1 MFLPFRPIIYD
12 INREQEY
19 VKNSGGILGEN
30 ELRPPSQLH
39 PLLEKTET
47 GFISEKIFET
57 VSLSSDS
64 LFQRTVSILH
74 TSYLDS
80 ASEHGFQ
87 YSQVTL
93 VKNDIFLNEYKAFYQ
108 EKKASNY
115 THEELQETY
124 GFLLFETENQAKLV
138 CQHGLCVGSSAIT
151 TLGDPAK
158 GVYISKYS
166 DYLHARPWYHG
177 KSGYVVIFNL
187 IKYYLYELS
196 GSTVTERPRQICPY
210 LIVAFQYREPKKMAA
225 PAHDHKSILELRENV
240 LISPWKGKLIIQGC
254 LLCDITLW
262 SSYGTAVPK
271 QLPHELDFK
280 YVMKVSSLKERLPE
294 AAFKKQNYM
303 EHKVCC
309 QDMCFNMYEVELSNK
324 RGEKVDKLI
333 ESIKREQLAIIK
345 CLEDR
350 EFFILLTSSAL
361 MYETGFREEQTGLH
375 GLHLFHSP
383 PPAAGLTDLKVE
395 DNISLKVV
403 PVLPALNCALLE
415 AKKSFS
421 EKGISL
427 NTLVKHNFQDLSKVN
442 KSPPLTA
449 ASQDGFKETGFS
461 GQVSSGF
468 DLTPPAEK
476 CPLQSLTQL
485 KSYFSNASG
494 YILGVSTVLGLLAE
508 RPQSPSISDGICDA
522 GFSLVMTP
530 DPEFHNSEA
539 EGRKD
544 TETGNNSED
553 VFQARQG
560 ALVPLSLA
568 PNLRVQPK
576 RKASKLP
583 MVQSKRV
590 SLYRPF
596 PKRTPARENKGPASS
611 TTLKLVKGQFP
622 QRRKRGAEVL
632 TTQFVQIPKLGRKA
646 QEAPSSKDVPVATNA
661 KRARRRATSPDT
673 PVPTAKPPMKKPPQK
688 QRVNIVKGNQNPRLR
703 KQPQPVFKCT
713 SLQQNPCPP
722 HWRHGVLTTGPIGK
736 SLSSVCSKLFMTE
749 DVLKSHHCTAYRES
763 ACRPRRSQAKGETA
777 LQLQSEISSGQDVI
791 SINTA
796 QPEHVT
802 VAPKAPTETSV
813 VGCDS
818 QALNMLA
825 DLALSAATSSTTSPE
840 PRNLSGS
847 LEPPQNSV
855 LLSKEQ
861 PLRGTSDHEYHRGVK
876 SQKGGPSP
884 KPSSDQSRL
893 SSDPTVSP
901 EEESVG
907 PGSWAPAEAQPA
919 LPKEIHESSDASQ
932 SSFVA
937 AEHSYALLLA
947 EHSKR
952 GSPALA
958 FAKTSTKGSDMGT
971 PVGKVIPFLR
981 TKMKSPLQ
989 KLSMALAFRH
999 RGRLLPTGTQDFRCS
1014 SHTVFCCDGSF
1025 KVTFTC
1031 EADYSF
1037 SLDSKYTNN
1046 PLEKTVVRALHGPW
1060 NTDLPDNVEEVKLL
1074 LHMWVALFYS
1084 RQNKVVRSSRK
1095 VVEHSNPAKYVSIN
1109 STLESFEFGEI
1120 EEPSRVERFSVD
1132 PLVEASEAPRGHAAE
1147 VSCPDADPLRPFT
1160 KPSPVRGL
1168 ELWVQNEQ
1176 KEMFATVGH
1185 QESPESQNFICS
1197 YNNEIIRGKAEQESS
1212 GKLET
1217 SNLVLP
1223 CIGNTQA
1230 NGPSIPGEDETFEP
1244 LDNTQVTS
1252 YNDTAPQTTFAKTYD
1267 EINSPSMICQKSV
1280 YSTLESKVDIFHAQ
1294 RETEADALQGLT
1306 QCSSPINKECQ
1317 PLLEGKGDMGYVMI
1331 NLEPVTLTLEKSAYM
1346 PVQTEAV
1353 NRADKPTAFNVE
1365 LTKQVSPAASLR
1377 HPVSTFEKS
1386 QMQGLGENPSLAVSG
1401 PKGTQYLHASSV
1413 RRETLAEETCSL
1425 QKGQA
1430 VAGSP
1435 SPSDNPMVMEALPL
1449 AKSPNYLLPREEM
1462 KLSQE
1467 FLLPTQNLLSISSE
1481 EIIEPSQVEVVPS
1494 SASAPLG
1501 KKDSLNCITSLRN
1514 TLCGSSEL
1522 KKDKSGLNSENISI
1536 QSFNSTFT
1544 KEAGLSVNGEEVSLK
1559 VSEEDSNLD
1568 LTLTLSPPTSPREE
1582 APTGEVEQLREAPL
1596 PCIDLQE
1603 MAEEILVPAEVPFIE
1618 NRDVNSAANTSVKP
1632 AENKEGKGDHL
1643 QTVAFILSKE
1653 TCTLEVAEE
1662 VHLASDFPFGS
1673 LIEEVSPASSPDPQ
1687 APVEE
1692 APPAQATSP
1701 CGLKQCDAL
1710 GEKSTSLSKVE
1721 SGDLAITEK
1730 ESSLVTATHP
1740 VEQDNSAQ
1748 VQQMQL
1754 SAETPLQLQNRAGR
1768 KGRFLIL
1775 PGDVTQETGQSKCGE
1790 GFSLSGKGPDCD
1802 GTVTQPAC
1810 TATYGG
1816 SLENLVSS
1824 GYPLQPMG
1832 VETCSPHPHHRVL
1845 ETSEP
1850 FSPAEIP
1857 ENKSADMF
1865 VSTATPGAVVTST
1878 QSLPE
1883 DVLSS
1888 DVKTHE
1894 CCYILVKSLRSDP
1907 VAGAEGVQTHRQ
1919 PEFPKPALP
1928 SGGAT
1933 AAHSTGPSN
1942 TGTGFPTQEVPV
1954 VRMTH
1959 LLDSEDSGAE
1969 LQGRAVDPGGASSQV
1984 LTSSPQGRQ
1993 EPTCLLQEGSP
2004 CAVWDLLRGGLLPTY
2019 LQADAH
2025 PGTAAHGESASP
2037 EPNVS
2042 FAPRSGAPPIGG
2054 VSEEQLQRLSVG
2066 EAGTG
2071 GGMGVGVLSDIYYEP
2086 LSGDSDQDSVGEYGH
2101 PRYNTEESRAS
2112 QYGHTGKREGA
2123 SKDSHDSFLSLNT
2136 SDHHD
2141 WGYASQAPGLE
2152 TSIPPRSWLG
2162 GLKKEATCV
2171 PCYVQIRDVCG
2182 VPRSYANFTVTR
2194 ELRDTP
2200 RTLHGLRRRP
2210 RGMAPCGLLSSW
2222 MDTWQRTDD
2231 LTQNTLDLEHLRFA
2245 HKLKQIVKMGA
2256 AQHSALFPSAFPK
2269 EPPSQVTTGAF
2280 PGTPMPACLGLPPAS
2295 RSRSPLVV
2303 TVVHQMPN
2311 HVDRSSSWK
2320 KRCGHGR
2327 NHLTNSDQNQTASF
2341 HLHKL
2346 KYNSTLKDSRND
2358 IAVILSEYAEFNKVM
2373 LSSRQVVQDTE
2384 PPVALGAAM
2393 PRELCVCGPQPTSY
2407 EDLVADLCS
2416 SLRVKL
2422 ERVVR
2427 EACSSNFL
2435 FYLME
2440 TEDKSFFVRTKNI
2453 LRKGGHTEIEPQ
2465 HFCQVFQREKG
2476 ALLVIIRNED
2486 IASHL
2491 HQIPSLLKLKHF
2503 PRVVFAGVDS
2513 PEDILNNTYQELFR
2527 TGGFVVSDDKLLETL
2542 TLVQLKEIV
2551 KILEKLNENGRWKWL
2566 LHYRENKKLK
2576 EDVRVDSIAH
2586 KKNLI
2591 LKSYQSANIIELLH
2605 YHQCDSRPSTKAEH
2619 LKCLVNLQVQ
2629 HIHARFAVF
2638 LTEKPVVSR
2647 EVFENSGILVTD
2659 VNDFIENIQKVAA
2672 PFRGSYWIN
2681 ALKSSRIVL
2690 IKVGDI
2696 YQEFSESTFFK
2707 QPH

>member
-1 MFLPFRPIIYD
+1 VAANTNKI
-12 INREQEY
+12 
-19 VKNSGGILGEN
+19 S
-30 ELRPPSQLH
+30 H
-39 PLLEKTET
+39 KT
-47 GFISEKIFET
+47 I
-57 VSLSSDS
+57 
-64 LFQRTVSILH
+64 
-74 TSYLDS
+74 
-80 ASEHGFQ
+80 
-87 YSQVTL
+87 
-93 VKNDIFLNEYKAFYQ
+93 
-108 EKKASNY
+108 
-115 THEELQETY
+115 
-124 GFLLFETENQAKLV
+124 
-138 CQHGLCVGSSAIT
+138 
-151 TLGDPAK
+151 
-158 GVYISKYS
+158 
-166 DYLHARPWYHG
+166 
-177 KSGYVVIFNL
+177 
-187 IKYYLYELS
+187 
-196 GSTVTERPRQICPY
+196 
-210 LIVAFQYREPKKMAA
+210 
-225 PAHDHKSILELRENV
+225 

-309 QDMCFNMYEVELSNK
+309 QDICFNMYEVELSNK

-333 ESIKREQLAIIK
+333 ESITREQLAIIK

-383 PPAAGLTDLKVE
+383 PPAAGKDLKVE

-530 DPEFHNSEA
+530 DPEFHNSET

-553 VFQARQG
+553 VSQARQG

-703 KQPQPVFKCT
+703 KQPQP
-713 SLQQNPCPP
+713 
-722 HWRHGVLTTGPIGK
+722 
-736 SLSSVCSKLFMTE
+736 
-749 DVLKSHHCTAYRES
+749 
-763 ACRPRRSQAKGETA
+763 AKGETA

-876 SQKGGPSP
+876 SQKGGLSP
-884 KPSSDQSRL
+884 KLSSDQSRL

-1280 YSTLESKVDIFHAQ
+1280 YSTLESKVDVFHAQ

-1603 MAEEILVPAEVPFIE
+1603 MAEEILVPEEVPFIE

-1632 AENKEGKGDHL
+1632 AENKEG
-1643 QTVAFILSKE
+1643 KE

-1754 SAETPLQLQNRAGR
+1754 SAETPLQLQNRAER

-1775 PGDVTQETGQSKCGE
+1775 PGDVTQETGQSKCGK

-1810 TATYGG
+1810 TVMYGG

-1919 PEFPKPALP
+1919 PELPKPALP

-1969 LQGRAVDPGGASSQV
+1969 LQGRAVDPGGASPRS
-1984 LTSSPQGRQ
+1984 
-1993 EPTCLLQEGSP
+1993 CLLQEGSP

-2037 EPNVS
+2037 EPNAS

-2054 VSEEQLQRLSVG
+2054 VSEEQLQRVSVG

-2136 SDHHD
+2136 SDHHN

-2162 GLKKEATCV
+2162 GLKKEAMCV

-2200 RTLHGLRRRP
+2200 RSLHGLRQRP

-2280 PGTPMPACLGLPPAS
+2280 PGTPMPTCLGLPPAS

-2384 PPVALGAAM
+2384 PPLALGAAM
-2393 PRELCVCGPQPTSY
+2393 PRELCVCSPQPTSY

-2513 PEDILNNTYQELFR
+2513 PEDVLNNTYQELFR

-2672 PFRGSYWIN
+2672 PFRGSYW
-2681 ALKSSRIVL
+2681 
-2690 IKVGDI
+2690 
-2696 YQEFSESTFFK
+2696 
-2707 QPH
+2707 

>member
-187 IKYYLYELS
+187 IKGKVKFVSENYTANYTSPSSGYDCHVAANTNKISHKTSHFRTFELSQYYLYELS

-309 QDMCFNMYEVELSNK
+309 QDICFNMYEVELSNK

-333 ESIKREQLAIIK
+333 ESITREQLAIIK

-622 QRRKRGAEVL
+622 QRRKR
-632 TTQFVQIPKLGRKA
+632 
-646 QEAPSSKDVPVATNA
+646 
-661 KRARRRATSPDT
+661 
-673 PVPTAKPPMKKPPQK
+673 
-688 QRVNIVKGNQNPRLR
+688 
-703 KQPQPVFKCT
+703 
-713 SLQQNPCPP
+713 
-722 HWRHGVLTTGPIGK
+722 
-736 SLSSVCSKLFMTE
+736 
-749 DVLKSHHCTAYRES
+749 
-763 ACRPRRSQAKGETA
+763 AKGETA

-1280 YSTLESKVDIFHAQ
+1280 YSTLESKVDVFHAQ

-1603 MAEEILVPAEVPFIE
+1603 MAEEILVPEEVPFIE

-1754 SAETPLQLQNRAGR
+1754 SAETPLQLQNRAER

-1775 PGDVTQETGQSKCGE
+1775 PGDVTQETGQSKCGK

-1810 TATYGG
+1810 TVMYGG

-1919 PEFPKPALP
+1919 PELPKPALP

-1969 LQGRAVDPGGASSQV
+1969 LQGRAVDPGGASPQV

-1993 EPTCLLQEGSP
+1993 EPACLLQEGSP

-2037 EPNVS
+2037 EPNAS

-2054 VSEEQLQRLSVG
+2054 VSEEQLQRVSVG

-2136 SDHHD
+2136 SDHHN

-2162 GLKKEATCV
+2162 GLKKEAMCV

-2200 RTLHGLRRRP
+2200 RSLHGLRQRP

-2280 PGTPMPACLGLPPAS
+2280 PGTPMPTCLGLPPAS

-2384 PPVALGAAM
+2384 PPLALGAAM
-2393 PRELCVCGPQPTSY
+2393 PRELCVCSPQPTSY

-2513 PEDILNNTYQELFR
+2513 PEDVLNNTYQELFR

-2672 PFRGSYWIN
+2672 PFRGSYW
-2681 ALKSSRIVL
+2681 
-2690 IKVGDI
+2690 
-2696 YQEFSESTFFK
+2696 
-2707 QPH
+2707 

>member
-187 IKYYLYELS
+187 IKGKVKFVSENYTANYTSPSSGYDCHVAANTNKISHKTSHFRTFELSQYYLYELS

-703 KQPQPVFKCT
+703 KQPQP
-713 SLQQNPCPP
+713 
-722 HWRHGVLTTGPIGK
+722 
-736 SLSSVCSKLFMTE
+736 
-749 DVLKSHHCTAYRES
+749 
-763 ACRPRRSQAKGETA
+763 AKGETA

-2672 PFRGSYWIN
+2672 PFRGSYW
-2681 ALKSSRIVL
+2681 SS
-2690 IKVGDI
+2690 
-2696 YQEFSESTFFK
+2696 QSELL
-2707 QPH
+2707 HHRYGI

>member
-1 MFLPFRPIIYD
+1 
-12 INREQEY
+12 
-19 VKNSGGILGEN
+19 
-30 ELRPPSQLH
+30 
-39 PLLEKTET
+39 
-47 GFISEKIFET
+47 
-57 VSLSSDS
+57 
-64 LFQRTVSILH
+64 
-74 TSYLDS
+74 
-80 ASEHGFQ
+80 
-87 YSQVTL
+87 
-93 VKNDIFLNEYKAFYQ
+93 
-108 EKKASNY
+108 
-115 THEELQETY
+115 
-124 GFLLFETENQAKLV
+124 
-138 CQHGLCVGSSAIT
+138 
-151 TLGDPAK
+151 
-158 GVYISKYS
+158 
-166 DYLHARPWYHG
+166 
-177 KSGYVVIFNL
+177 
-187 IKYYLYELS
+187 
-196 GSTVTERPRQICPY
+196 
-210 LIVAFQYREPKKMAA
+210 MAA

-622 QRRKRGAEVL
+622 QRRKR
-632 TTQFVQIPKLGRKA
+632 
-646 QEAPSSKDVPVATNA
+646 
-661 KRARRRATSPDT
+661 
-673 PVPTAKPPMKKPPQK
+673 
-688 QRVNIVKGNQNPRLR
+688 
-703 KQPQPVFKCT
+703 
-713 SLQQNPCPP
+713 
-722 HWRHGVLTTGPIGK
+722 
-736 SLSSVCSKLFMTE
+736 
-749 DVLKSHHCTAYRES
+749 
-763 ACRPRRSQAKGETA
+763 AKGETA

-1176 KEMFATVGH
+1176 KEIFATVGH

-1603 MAEEILVPAEVPFIE
+1603 MAEEILVPEEVPFIE

-1928 SGGAT
+1928 LGGAT

-1969 LQGRAVDPGGASSQV
+1969 LQGRAVDPGGASPQV

-2054 VSEEQLQRLSVG
+2054 VSEEQLQRVSVG

-2672 PFRGSYWIN
+2672 PFRGSYW
-2681 ALKSSRIVL
+2681 
-2690 IKVGDI
+2690 
-2696 YQEFSESTFFK
+2696 
-2707 QPH
+2707 

>member
-47 GFISEKIFET
+47 GFISKKIFET

-187 IKYYLYELS
+187 IKGKVKFVSENYTANYTSPSSGYDCHVAANTNKISHKTSHFRTFELSQYYLYELS

-333 ESIKREQLAIIK
+333 EYIKREQLAIIK

-350 EFFILLTSSAL
+350 EFFILLTSSAF
-361 MYETGFREEQTGLH
+361 MSETGFREEQTGVH

-461 GQVSSGF
+461 GQVCSGF

-622 QRRKRGAEVL
+622 QRRKR
-632 TTQFVQIPKLGRKA
+632 
-646 QEAPSSKDVPVATNA
+646 
-661 KRARRRATSPDT
+661 
-673 PVPTAKPPMKKPPQK
+673 
-688 QRVNIVKGNQNPRLR
+688 
-703 KQPQPVFKCT
+703 
-713 SLQQNPCPP
+713 
-722 HWRHGVLTTGPIGK
+722 
-736 SLSSVCSKLFMTE
+736 
-749 DVLKSHHCTAYRES
+749 
-763 ACRPRRSQAKGETA
+763 AKGETA

-840 PRNLSGS
+840 PRNLSCS

-884 KPSSDQSRL
+884 KPSSDQSRP

-901 EEESVG
+901 EEESMG

-919 LPKEIHESSDASQ
+919 LPKETHESSDASQ

-952 GSPALA
+952 GSPGLA
-958 FAKTSTKGSDMGT
+958 FAKSSTKGSDMGT

-999 RGRLLPTGTQDFRCS
+999 RGSLVPTGPQDFRCS

-1120 EEPSRVERFSVD
+1120 EEPSRVERYSVD
-1132 PLVEASEAPRGHAAE
+1132 PLLEANEAPGGHVAE
-1147 VSCPDADPLRPFT
+1147 VSCPGADPLRPFT
-1160 KPSPVRGL
+1160 KPSPMRGL

-1223 CIGNTQA
+1223 SIGNTQA

-1267 EINSPSMICQKSV
+1267 EINSPSMIRQKSV

-1413 RRETLAEETCSL
+1413 CRETLAEETCSL

-1481 EIIEPSQVEVVPS
+1481 EIIESSQVEVVPS

-1501 KKDSLNCITSLRN
+1501 KKDSLNCITSIRN
-1514 TLCGSSEL
+1514 TLYGSSEL

-1544 KEAGLSVNGEEVSLK
+1544 KEAGLSVNREVVSLK

-1568 LTLTLSPPTSPREE
+1568 LTLTLSPPMSPREE

-1603 MAEEILVPAEVPFIE
+1603 MAEEILVPEEVPFIE
-1618 NRDVNSAANTSVKP
+1618 NRDVNSAANMSVKP
-1632 AENKEGKGDHL
+1632 AENKGGKGDHL

-1790 GFSLSGKGPDCD
+1790 GFSLSGKEPDCN

-1810 TATYGG
+1810 TVTYGG
-1816 SLENLVSS
+1816 SLENLASS
-1824 GYPLQPMG
+1824 GYPLQPTG
-1832 VETCSPHPHHRVL
+1832 VETCSPHTHHHVL

-1865 VSTATPGAVVTST
+1865 ASTATPGAVVTST

-1907 VAGAEGVQTHRQ
+1907 VAGAEGVQTHRH
-1919 PEFPKPALP
+1919 PELPKPALP

-1969 LQGRAVDPGGASSQV
+1969 LQGRAVDPGGAGPQL
-1984 LTSSPQGRQ
+1984 LTTSPQGRQ
-1993 EPTCLLQEGSP
+1993 EPACVLQEGSP
-2004 CAVWDLLRGGLLPTY
+2004 CAVWDLLHGGLLPTY
-2019 LQADAH
+2019 LQADDAH
-2025 PGTAAHGESASP
+2025 PGTVAHGESASP
-2037 EPNVS
+2037 EPNAS
-2042 FAPRSGAPPIGG
+2042 FAPQSGTPSTGG
-2054 VSEEQLQRLSVG
+2054 VSEEQLQGVSAG
-2066 EAGTG
+2066 EASTG
-2071 GGMGVGVLSDIYYEP
+2071 RGMGVGVLSDIYYEP
-2086 LSGDSDQDSVGEYGH
+2086 LSGDSDQDSLGEYGH

-2141 WGYASQAPGLE
+2141 WGYASQVPGLE
-2152 TSIPPRSWLG
+2152 TSTLPRSWLG

-2222 MDTWQRTDD
+2222 VDTWQRTDD

-2256 AQHSALFPSAFPK
+2256 AQHSALFPGAFPK
-2269 EPPSQVTTGAF
+2269 QPPSQVTTGAF
-2280 PGTPMPACLGLPPAS
+2280 PGTPMPACPGLPSTS

-2393 PRELCVCGPQPTSY
+2393 THELCVCGPQPASY

-2416 SLRVKL
+2416 SLRLKL

-2427 EACSSNFL
+2427 EACSSTFL

-2465 HFCQVFQREKG
+2465 HFCQVFHREKG

-2513 PEDILNNTYQELFR
+2513 PEDVLNNTYQELFR
-2527 TGGFVVSDDKLLETL
+2527 TGGFVVSDDKLLEIL

-2672 PFRGSYWIN
+2672 PFRGSYW
-2681 ALKSSRIVL
+2681 
-2690 IKVGDI
+2690 
-2696 YQEFSESTFFK
+2696 
-2707 QPH
+2707 

>member
-19 VKNSGGILGEN
+19 VKNSEGILGEN

-187 IKYYLYELS
+187 IKGKVKFVSENYTANYTSPSSGYDCHVAANTNKISHKTSHFRTFELSQYYLYELS

-240 LISPWKGKLIIQGC
+240 LICPWKGKLIIQGC

-508 RPQSPSISDGICDA
+508 RPQSPSISDGICNA

-703 KQPQPVFKCT
+703 KQPQP
-713 SLQQNPCPP
+713 
-722 HWRHGVLTTGPIGK
+722 
-736 SLSSVCSKLFMTE
+736 
-749 DVLKSHHCTAYRES
+749 
-763 ACRPRRSQAKGETA
+763 AKGETA

-1031 EADYSF
+1031 EADYCF

-1120 EEPSRVERFSVD
+1120 EEPSRVERFSID

-1353 NRADKPTAFNVE
+1353 NRADKPTAFNME

-1603 MAEEILVPAEVPFIE
+1603 MAEEILVPEEVPFIE

-1775 PGDVTQETGQSKCGE
+1775 PGDVTQETGQSKCGK

-1810 TATYGG
+1810 TVMYGG

-1919 PEFPKPALP
+1919 PELPKPALP

-1969 LQGRAVDPGGASSQV
+1969 LQGRAVDPGGASPQV

-1993 EPTCLLQEGSP
+1993 EPACLLQEGSP

-2042 FAPRSGAPPIGG
+2042 FAPRSGAPPIGE
-2054 VSEEQLQRLSVG
+2054 VSEEQLQRVSVG

-2136 SDHHD
+2136 SDHHN

-2200 RTLHGLRRRP
+2200 RSLHGLRRRP

-2513 PEDILNNTYQELFR
+2513 PEDVLNNTYQELFR

-2672 PFRGSYWIN
+2672 PFRGSYW
-2681 ALKSSRIVL
+2681 
-2690 IKVGDI
+2690 
-2696 YQEFSESTFFK
+2696 
-2707 QPH
+2707 

>member
-47 GFISEKIFET
+47 GFISKKIFET

-187 IKYYLYELS
+187 IKGKVKFVSENYTANYTSPSSGYDCHVAANTNKISHKTSHFRTFELSQYYLYELS

-333 ESIKREQLAIIK
+333 EYIKREQLAIIK

-350 EFFILLTSSAL
+350 EFFILLTSSAF
-361 MYETGFREEQTGLH
+361 MSETGFREEQTGVH

-461 GQVSSGF
+461 GQVCSGF

-632 TTQFVQIPKLGRKA
+632 TTQFVQIPKLDRKA

-661 KRARRRATSPDT
+661 KRARKRATSPDT

-703 KQPQPVFKCT
+703 KQPQP
-713 SLQQNPCPP
+713 
-722 HWRHGVLTTGPIGK
+722 
-736 SLSSVCSKLFMTE
+736 
-749 DVLKSHHCTAYRES
+749 
-763 ACRPRRSQAKGETA
+763 AKGETA

-840 PRNLSGS
+840 PRNLSCS

-884 KPSSDQSRL
+884 KPSSDQSRP

-901 EEESVG
+901 EEESMG

-919 LPKEIHESSDASQ
+919 LPKETHESSDASQ

-952 GSPALA
+952 GSPGLA
-958 FAKTSTKGSDMGT
+958 FAKSSTKGSDMGT

-999 RGRLLPTGTQDFRCS
+999 RGSLVPTGPQDFRCS

-1120 EEPSRVERFSVD
+1120 EEPSRVERYSVD
-1132 PLVEASEAPRGHAAE
+1132 PLLEANEAPGGHVAE
-1147 VSCPDADPLRPFT
+1147 VSCPGADPLRPFT
-1160 KPSPVRGL
+1160 KPSPMRGL

-1223 CIGNTQA
+1223 SIGNTQA

-1267 EINSPSMICQKSV
+1267 EINSPSMIRQKSV

-1413 RRETLAEETCSL
+1413 CRETLAEETCSL

-1481 EIIEPSQVEVVPS
+1481 EIIESSQVEVVPS

-1501 KKDSLNCITSLRN
+1501 KKDSLNCITSIRN
-1514 TLCGSSEL
+1514 TLYGSSEL

-1544 KEAGLSVNGEEVSLK
+1544 KEAGLSVNREVVSLK

-1568 LTLTLSPPTSPREE
+1568 LTLTLSPPMSPRDE

-1603 MAEEILVPAEVPFIE
+1603 MAEEILVPEEVPFIE
-1618 NRDVNSAANTSVKP
+1618 NRDVNSAANMSVKP
-1632 AENKEGKGDHL
+1632 AENKGGKGDHL

-1790 GFSLSGKGPDCD
+1790 GFSLSGKEPDCN

-1810 TATYGG
+1810 TVTYGG
-1816 SLENLVSS
+1816 SLENLASS
-1824 GYPLQPMG
+1824 GYPLQPTG
-1832 VETCSPHPHHRVL
+1832 VETCSPHTHHHVL

-1865 VSTATPGAVVTST
+1865 ASTATPGAVVTST

-1907 VAGAEGVQTHRQ
+1907 VAGAEGVQTHRH
-1919 PEFPKPALP
+1919 PELPKPALP

-1969 LQGRAVDPGGASSQV
+1969 LQGRAVDPGGAGPQL
-1984 LTSSPQGRQ
+1984 LTTSPQGRQ
-1993 EPTCLLQEGSP
+1993 EPACVLQEGSP
-2004 CAVWDLLRGGLLPTY
+2004 CAVWDLLHGGLLPTY
-2019 LQADAH
+2019 LQADDAH
-2025 PGTAAHGESASP
+2025 PGTVAHGESASP
-2037 EPNVS
+2037 EPNAS
-2042 FAPRSGAPPIGG
+2042 FAPRSGTPSTGG
-2054 VSEEQLQRLSVG
+2054 VSEEQLQGVSAG
-2066 EAGTG
+2066 EASTG
-2071 GGMGVGVLSDIYYEP
+2071 RGMGVGVLSDIYYEP
-2086 LSGDSDQDSVGEYGH
+2086 LSGDSDQDSLGEYGH

-2141 WGYASQAPGLE
+2141 WGYASQVPGLE
-2152 TSIPPRSWLG
+2152 TSTLPRSWLG

-2222 MDTWQRTDD
+2222 VDTWQRTDD

-2256 AQHSALFPSAFPK
+2256 AQHSALFPGAFPK
-2269 EPPSQVTTGAF
+2269 QPPSQVTTGAF
-2280 PGTPMPACLGLPPAS
+2280 PGTPMPACPGLPSTS

-2311 HVDRSSSWK
+2311 HVDCSSSWK

-2393 PRELCVCGPQPTSY
+2393 PHELCVCGPQPASY

-2416 SLRVKL
+2416 SLRLKL

-2427 EACSSNFL
+2427 EACSSTFL

-2465 HFCQVFQREKG
+2465 HFCQVFHREKG

-2513 PEDILNNTYQELFR
+2513 PEDVLNNTYQELFR
-2527 TGGFVVSDDKLLETL
+2527 TGGFVVSDDKLLEIL

-2672 PFRGSYWIN
+2672 PFRGSYW
-2681 ALKSSRIVL
+2681 
-2690 IKVGDI
+2690 
-2696 YQEFSESTFFK
+2696 
-2707 QPH
+2707 

>member
-1 MFLPFRPIIYD
+1 
-12 INREQEY
+12 
-19 VKNSGGILGEN
+19 
-30 ELRPPSQLH
+30 
-39 PLLEKTET
+39 
-47 GFISEKIFET
+47 
-57 VSLSSDS
+57 
-64 LFQRTVSILH
+64 
-74 TSYLDS
+74 
-80 ASEHGFQ
+80 
-87 YSQVTL
+87 
-93 VKNDIFLNEYKAFYQ
+93 
-108 EKKASNY
+108 
-115 THEELQETY
+115 
-124 GFLLFETENQAKLV
+124 
-138 CQHGLCVGSSAIT
+138 
-151 TLGDPAK
+151 
-158 GVYISKYS
+158 
-166 DYLHARPWYHG
+166 
-177 KSGYVVIFNL
+177 
-187 IKYYLYELS
+187 
-196 GSTVTERPRQICPY
+196 
-210 LIVAFQYREPKKMAA
+210 MAA
-225 PAHDHKSILELRENV
+225 PAHDHKSILELKENV

-262 SSYGTAVPK
+262 SSYGTVVPK

-303 EHKVCC
+303 EHKGLFRCHVCC
-309 QDMCFNMYEVELSNK
+309 QDMCFSMYEVELSNK
-324 RGEKVDKLI
+324 QGEKVDKLI
-333 ESIKREQLAIIK
+333 EYIKREQLAIIK

-361 MYETGFREEQTGLH
+361 MSETGFREEQTGLH

-383 PPAAGLTDLKVE
+383 PSAAGLTDLKVE
-395 DNISLKVV
+395 DDISLKVV

-442 KSPPLTA
+442 KSPPVTA
-449 ASQDGFKETGFS
+449 ASQDGFKETSFS

-485 KSYFSNASG
+485 KSYFSDASG

-508 RPQSPSISDGICDA
+508 RPQSPCISDGICDA

-530 DPEFHNSEA
+530 DPEFRDSEA

-576 RKASKLP
+576 RKASTLP

-596 PKRTPARENKGPASS
+596 PKRTPAGENKGPAST

-632 TTQFVQIPKLGRKA
+632 TAQFVQITKLDRKP
-646 QEAPSSKDVPVATNA
+646 QEAPSSKDVPVAANA
-661 KRARRRATSPDT
+661 KRARRRAASPDT
-673 PVPTAKPPMKKPPQK
+673 PVPMAKPPMKKSPQK

-703 KQPQPVFKCT
+703 KQPQP
-713 SLQQNPCPP
+713 
-722 HWRHGVLTTGPIGK
+722 
-736 SLSSVCSKLFMTE
+736 
-749 DVLKSHHCTAYRES
+749 
-763 ACRPRRSQAKGETA
+763 AKGETA

-825 DLALSAATSSTTSPE
+825 DLALSAATSSTPSPE
-840 PRNLSGS
+840 PRNLPCS

-855 LLSKEQ
+855 PLSKEQ
-861 PLRGTSDHEYHRGVK
+861 PLCGTSDHEYHRGVK
-876 SQKGGPSP
+876 SQRGGPLP
-884 KPSSDQSRL
+884 KPFSDQSSP

-901 EEESVG
+901 EEESMG

-919 LPKEIHESSDASQ
+919 LPKETHESSDASQ

-937 AEHSYALLLA
+937 AEHSYALLLT

-952 GSPALA
+952 GSTGLA
-958 FAKTSTKGSDMGT
+958 FAKSSTRGSDIRT
-971 PVGKVIPFLR
+971 PVGKVIPFMRRNL
-981 TKMKSPLQ
+981 TSPIQ
-989 KLSMALAFRH
+989 KLSTALTFRH
-999 RGRLLPTGTQDFRCS
+999 RARLPPTGPHDFLCS

-1046 PLEKTVVRALHGPW
+1046 PLEKTVIRALHGPW

-1120 EEPSRVERFSVD
+1120 EEPSGVERYSID
-1132 PLVEASEAPRGHAAE
+1132 PLLEASEAPRAHAAE
-1147 VSCPDADPLRPFT
+1147 VSCPGADPLRPFT
-1160 KPSPVRGL
+1160 ESPVRGL

-1212 GKLET
+1212 GKVET
-1217 SNLVLP
+1217 SDLVLP
-1223 CIGNTQA
+1223 SIGSTQA

-1252 YNDTAPQTTFAKTYD
+1252 YNDTVPQTTFAKTYD

-1294 RETEADALQGLT
+1294 RETEADDLQGLT

-1317 PLLEGKGDMGYVMI
+1317 PLLEGKGDMGYMMI

-1377 HPVSTFEKS
+1377 HCVSTFEKS
-1386 QMQGLGENPSLAVSG
+1386 QMQGLGENPSLAVAG
-1401 PKGTQYLHASSV
+1401 QRGTQYLHASSV
-1413 RRETLAEETCSL
+1413 HRETLAEETCSL

-1430 VAGSP
+1430 VTGSP
-1435 SPSDNPMVMEALPL
+1435 SPSDNPMGIEALPL
-1449 AKSPNYLLPREEM
+1449 AKSSNYLLPREEM

-1494 SASAPLG
+1494 SASVPLG
-1501 KKDSLNCITSLRN
+1501 KKDSLNCIASIKN

-1522 KKDKSGLNSENISI
+1522 KKNKSGLNSEDISF

-1544 KEAGLSVNGEEVSLK
+1544 KEAGLSVNREVSLK

-1568 LTLTLSPPTSPREE
+1568 LTLTLSPPMNLREE
-1582 APTGEVEQLREAPL
+1582 APTGEVERLQEAPL
-1596 PCIDLQE
+1596 PCVDLQE
-1603 MAEEILVPAEVPFIE
+1603 MAEEILMSKGVPFIE

-1632 AENKEGKGDHL
+1632 ENKEGKGDHL

-1653 TCTLEVAEE
+1653 TCTLQVAEE

-1701 CGLKQCDAL
+1701 RGLKHCDAL
-1710 GEKSTSLSKVE
+1710 GEKSTRLCEVE
-1721 SGDLAITEK
+1721 SGDLAETEN
-1730 ESSLVTATHP
+1730 ESSLVTATHT

-1754 SAETPLQLQNRAGR
+1754 SAEIPLQLQNHAGR

-1775 PGDVTQETGQSKCGE
+1775 PGVVTEETGPSKCGE
-1790 GFSLSGKGPDCD
+1790 DFSLSGKEPDCD
-1802 GTVTQPAC
+1802 ATVTQPAC
-1810 TATYGG
+1810 GVTYGD

-1824 GYPLQPMG
+1824 GYPLQSTG

-1857 ENKSADMF
+1857 ENRSSADMF

-1907 VAGAEGVQTHRQ
+1907 VAGAEGAQTHGH
-1919 PEFPKPALP
+1919 PELPKPALP

-1933 AAHSTGPSN
+1933 TAHSTGPSD

-1959 LLDSEDSGAE
+1959 LLDSEDSEAE
-1969 LQGRAVDPGGASSQV
+1969 LQGRAVDPGGAGPQ
-1984 LTSSPQGRQ
+1984 LLATSPQGRQ
-1993 EPTCLLQEGSP
+1993 ESACLLQEGSP

-2025 PGTAAHGESASP
+2025 PGTAAHGENASP
-2037 EPNVS
+2037 EPSVS
-2042 FAPRSGAPPIGG
+2042 FAPRSGAPPVGG
-2054 VSEEQLQRLSVG
+2054 VSEEQLQGVSAG

-2071 GGMGVGVLSDIYYEP
+2071 RGMGVGVISDIYYEP
-2086 LSGDSDQDSVGEYGH
+2086 LSGDSDQDSLGEYRH

-2112 QYGHTGKREGA
+2112 QCGHTGKREGA
-2123 SKDSHDSFLSLNT
+2123 SKDSYNSFLSLNT
-2136 SDHHD
+2136 SDDHN
-2141 WGYASQAPGLE
+2141 WGYASQVPGLE
-2152 TSIPPRSWLG
+2152 TSVPPRSWLG

-2171 PCYVQIRDVCG
+2171 PSYVQIRDVRG

-2194 ELRDTP
+2194 DLRDTP
-2200 RTLHGLRRRP
+2200 RTLQGLRRRP
-2210 RGMAPCGLLSSW
+2210 SSTAPCGLLSSW
-2222 MDTWQRTDD
+2222 VDTWQGTDD

-2245 HKLKQIVKMGA
+2245 HKLKQIVKMEA
-2256 AQHSALFPSAFPK
+2256 ARHSALLPGAFPK
-2269 EPPSQVTTGAF
+2269 EPPPQVTTGAF
-2280 PGTPMPACLGLPPAS
+2280 PGTPMATCPGLPPTS

-2320 KRCGHGR
+2320 KGCGHGR

-2393 PRELCVCGPQPTSY
+2393 PSELCVCSPQPASY

-2427 EACSSNFL
+2427 EACSSTFL
-2435 FYLME
+2435 FHLVE

-2465 HFCQVFQREKG
+2465 HFCQVFHREKG

-2503 PRVVFAGVDS
+2503 PRVIFAGVDS
-2513 PEDILNNTYQELFR
+2513 PEDVLNDTYQELFR

-2551 KILEKLNENGRWKWL
+2551 KILEKLNGNGRWKWL

-2629 HIHARFAVF
+2629 YIYARFAVF

-2672 PFRGSYWIN
+2672 PFQGSYW
-2681 ALKSSRIVL
+2681 
-2690 IKVGDI
+2690 
-2696 YQEFSESTFFK
+2696 
-2707 QPH
+2707 

>member
-1 MFLPFRPIIYD
+1 MRRKL
-12 INREQEY
+12 
-19 VKNSGGILGEN
+19 NSEV
-30 ELRPPSQLH
+30 RSARAAAAQR
-39 PLLEKTET
+39 TV
-47 GFISEKIFET
+47 FET

-1176 KEMFATVGH
+1176 KEIFATVGH

-1603 MAEEILVPAEVPFIE
+1603 MAEEILVPEEVPFIE

-1928 SGGAT
+1928 LGGAT

-1969 LQGRAVDPGGASSQV
+1969 LQGRAVDPGGASPQV

-2054 VSEEQLQRLSVG
+2054 VSEEQLQRVSVG

-2672 PFRGSYWIN
+2672 PFRGSYW
-2681 ALKSSRIVL
+2681 
-2690 IKVGDI
+2690 
-2696 YQEFSESTFFK
+2696 
-2707 QPH
+2707 

>member
-47 GFISEKIFET
+47 GFISKKIFET

-187 IKYYLYELS
+187 IKGKVKFVSENYTANYTSPSSGYDCHVAANTNKISHKTSHFRTFELSQYYLYELS

-333 ESIKREQLAIIK
+333 EYIKREQLAIIK

-350 EFFILLTSSAL
+350 EFFILLTSSAF
-361 MYETGFREEQTGLH
+361 MSETGFREEQTGVH

-461 GQVSSGF
+461 GQVCSGF

-622 QRRKRGAEVL
+622 QRRKR
-632 TTQFVQIPKLGRKA
+632 
-646 QEAPSSKDVPVATNA
+646 
-661 KRARRRATSPDT
+661 
-673 PVPTAKPPMKKPPQK
+673 
-688 QRVNIVKGNQNPRLR
+688 
-703 KQPQPVFKCT
+703 
-713 SLQQNPCPP
+713 
-722 HWRHGVLTTGPIGK
+722 
-736 SLSSVCSKLFMTE
+736 
-749 DVLKSHHCTAYRES
+749 
-763 ACRPRRSQAKGETA
+763 AKGETA

-840 PRNLSGS
+840 PRNLSCS

-884 KPSSDQSRL
+884 KPSSDQSRP

-901 EEESVG
+901 EEESMG

-919 LPKEIHESSDASQ
+919 LPKETHESSDASQ

-952 GSPALA
+952 GSPGLA
-958 FAKTSTKGSDMGT
+958 FAKSSTKGSDMGT

-999 RGRLLPTGTQDFRCS
+999 RGSLVPTGPQDFRCS

-1120 EEPSRVERFSVD
+1120 EEPSRVERYSVD
-1132 PLVEASEAPRGHAAE
+1132 PLLEANEAPGGHVAE
-1147 VSCPDADPLRPFT
+1147 VSCPGADPLRPFT
-1160 KPSPVRGL
+1160 KPSPMRGL

-1223 CIGNTQA
+1223 SIGNTQA

-1267 EINSPSMICQKSV
+1267 EINSPSMIRQKSV

-1413 RRETLAEETCSL
+1413 CRETLAEETCSL

-1481 EIIEPSQVEVVPS
+1481 EIIESSQVEVVPS

-1501 KKDSLNCITSLRN
+1501 KKDSLNCITSIRN
-1514 TLCGSSEL
+1514 TLYGSSEL

-1544 KEAGLSVNGEEVSLK
+1544 KEAGLSVNREVVSLK

-1568 LTLTLSPPTSPREE
+1568 LTLTLSPPMSPRDE

-1603 MAEEILVPAEVPFIE
+1603 MAEEILVPEEVPFIE
-1618 NRDVNSAANTSVKP
+1618 NRDVNSAANMSVKP
-1632 AENKEGKGDHL
+1632 AENKGGKGDHL

-1790 GFSLSGKGPDCD
+1790 GFSLSGKEPDCN

-1810 TATYGG
+1810 TVTYGG
-1816 SLENLVSS
+1816 SLENLASS
-1824 GYPLQPMG
+1824 GYPLQPTG
-1832 VETCSPHPHHRVL
+1832 VETCSPHTHHHVL

-1865 VSTATPGAVVTST
+1865 ASTATPGAVVTST

-1907 VAGAEGVQTHRQ
+1907 VAGAEGVQTHRH
-1919 PEFPKPALP
+1919 PELPKPALP

-1969 LQGRAVDPGGASSQV
+1969 LQGRAVDPGGAGPQL
-1984 LTSSPQGRQ
+1984 LTTSPQGRQ
-1993 EPTCLLQEGSP
+1993 EPACVLQEGSP
-2004 CAVWDLLRGGLLPTY
+2004 CAVWDLLHGGLLPTY
-2019 LQADAH
+2019 LQADDAH
-2025 PGTAAHGESASP
+2025 PGTVAHGESASP
-2037 EPNVS
+2037 EPNAS
-2042 FAPRSGAPPIGG
+2042 FAPRSGTPSTGG
-2054 VSEEQLQRLSVG
+2054 VSEEQLQGVSAG
-2066 EAGTG
+2066 EASTG
-2071 GGMGVGVLSDIYYEP
+2071 RGMGVGVLSDIYYEP
-2086 LSGDSDQDSVGEYGH
+2086 LSGDSDQDSLGEYGH

-2141 WGYASQAPGLE
+2141 WGYASQVPGLE
-2152 TSIPPRSWLG
+2152 TSTLPRSWLG

-2222 MDTWQRTDD
+2222 VDTWQRTDD

-2256 AQHSALFPSAFPK
+2256 AQHSALFPGAFPK
-2269 EPPSQVTTGAF
+2269 QPPSQVTTGAF
-2280 PGTPMPACLGLPPAS
+2280 PGTPMPACPGLPSTS

-2311 HVDRSSSWK
+2311 HVDCSSSWK

-2393 PRELCVCGPQPTSY
+2393 PHELCVCGPQPASY

-2416 SLRVKL
+2416 SLRLKL

-2427 EACSSNFL
+2427 EACSSTFL

-2465 HFCQVFQREKG
+2465 HFCQVFHREKG

-2513 PEDILNNTYQELFR
+2513 PEDVLNNTYQELFR
-2527 TGGFVVSDDKLLETL
+2527 TGGFVVSDDKLLEIL

-2672 PFRGSYWIN
+2672 PFRGSYW
-2681 ALKSSRIVL
+2681 
-2690 IKVGDI
+2690 
-2696 YQEFSESTFFK
+2696 
-2707 QPH
+2707 

>member
-87 YSQVTL
+87 YSEVTL

-187 IKYYLYELS
+187 IKGKVKFVSENYTANYTSPSSGYDCHVAANINKISHKTSHFRTFELSQYYLYELS
-196 GSTVTERPRQICPY
+196 GSTITERPRQICPY

-225 PAHDHKSILELRENV
+225 PAHDHKSILELKENV

-262 SSYGTAVPK
+262 SSYGTVVPK

-309 QDMCFNMYEVELSNK
+309 QDMCFSMYEVELSNK
-324 RGEKVDKLI
+324 QGEKVDKLI
-333 ESIKREQLAIIK
+333 EYIKREQLAIIK

-361 MYETGFREEQTGLH
+361 MSETGFREEQTGLH

-383 PPAAGLTDLKVE
+383 PSAAGLTDLKVE
-395 DNISLKVV
+395 DDISLKVV

-442 KSPPLTA
+442 KSPPVTA
-449 ASQDGFKETGFS
+449 ASQDGFKETSFS

-485 KSYFSNASG
+485 KSYFSDASG

-508 RPQSPSISDGICDA
+508 RPQSPCISDGICDA

-530 DPEFHNSEA
+530 DPEFRDSEA

-576 RKASKLP
+576 RKASTLP

-596 PKRTPARENKGPASS
+596 PKRTPAGENKGPAST

-622 QRRKRGAEVL
+622 QRRKR
-632 TTQFVQIPKLGRKA
+632 
-646 QEAPSSKDVPVATNA
+646 
-661 KRARRRATSPDT
+661 
-673 PVPTAKPPMKKPPQK
+673 
-688 QRVNIVKGNQNPRLR
+688 
-703 KQPQPVFKCT
+703 
-713 SLQQNPCPP
+713 
-722 HWRHGVLTTGPIGK
+722 
-736 SLSSVCSKLFMTE
+736 
-749 DVLKSHHCTAYRES
+749 
-763 ACRPRRSQAKGETA
+763 AKGETA

-825 DLALSAATSSTTSPE
+825 DLALSAATSSTPSPE
-840 PRNLSGS
+840 PRNLPCS

-855 LLSKEQ
+855 PLSKEQ
-861 PLRGTSDHEYHRGVK
+861 PLCGTSDHEYHRGVK
-876 SQKGGPSP
+876 SQRGGPLP
-884 KPSSDQSRL
+884 KPFSDQSSP

-901 EEESVG
+901 EEESMG

-919 LPKEIHESSDASQ
+919 LPKETHESSDASQ

-937 AEHSYALLLA
+937 AEHSYALLLT

-952 GSPALA
+952 GSTGLA
-958 FAKTSTKGSDMGT
+958 FAKSSTRGSDIRT
-971 PVGKVIPFLR
+971 PVGKVIPFMRRNL
-981 TKMKSPLQ
+981 TSPIQ
-989 KLSMALAFRH
+989 KLSTALTFRH
-999 RGRLLPTGTQDFRCS
+999 RARLPPTGPHDFLCS

-1046 PLEKTVVRALHGPW
+1046 PLEKTVIRALHGPW

-1120 EEPSRVERFSVD
+1120 EEPSGVERYSID
-1132 PLVEASEAPRGHAAE
+1132 PLLEASEAPRAHAAE
-1147 VSCPDADPLRPFT
+1147 VSCPGADPLRPFT
-1160 KPSPVRGL
+1160 ESPVRGL

-1212 GKLET
+1212 GKVET
-1217 SNLVLP
+1217 SDLVLP
-1223 CIGNTQA
+1223 SIGSTQA

-1252 YNDTAPQTTFAKTYD
+1252 YNDTVPQTTFAKTYD

-1294 RETEADALQGLT
+1294 RETEADDLQGLT

-1317 PLLEGKGDMGYVMI
+1317 PLLEGKGDMGYMMI

-1377 HPVSTFEKS
+1377 HCVSTFEKS
-1386 QMQGLGENPSLAVSG
+1386 QMQGLGENPSLAVAG
-1401 PKGTQYLHASSV
+1401 QRGTQYLHASSV
-1413 RRETLAEETCSL
+1413 HRETLAEETCSL

-1430 VAGSP
+1430 VTGSP
-1435 SPSDNPMVMEALPL
+1435 SPSDNPMGIEALPL
-1449 AKSPNYLLPREEM
+1449 AKSSNYLLPREEM

-1494 SASAPLG
+1494 SASVPLG
-1501 KKDSLNCITSLRN
+1501 KKDSLNCIASIKN

-1522 KKDKSGLNSENISI
+1522 KKNKSGLNSEDISF

-1544 KEAGLSVNGEEVSLK
+1544 KEAGLSVNREVSLK

-1568 LTLTLSPPTSPREE
+1568 LTLTLSPPMNLREE
-1582 APTGEVEQLREAPL
+1582 APTGEVERLQEAPL
-1596 PCIDLQE
+1596 PCVDLQE
-1603 MAEEILVPAEVPFIE
+1603 MAEEILMSKGVPFIE

-1632 AENKEGKGDHL
+1632 ENKEGKGDHL

-1653 TCTLEVAEE
+1653 TCTLQVAEE

-1701 CGLKQCDAL
+1701 RGLKHCDAL
-1710 GEKSTSLSKVE
+1710 GEKSTRLCEVE
-1721 SGDLAITEK
+1721 SGDLAETEN
-1730 ESSLVTATHP
+1730 ESSLVTATHT

-1754 SAETPLQLQNRAGR
+1754 SAEIPLQLQNHAGR

-1775 PGDVTQETGQSKCGE
+1775 PGVVTEETGPSKCGE
-1790 GFSLSGKGPDCD
+1790 DFSLSGKEPDCD
-1802 GTVTQPAC
+1802 ATVTQPAC
-1810 TATYGG
+1810 GVTYGD

-1824 GYPLQPMG
+1824 GYPLQSTG

-1857 ENKSADMF
+1857 ENRSSADMF

-1907 VAGAEGVQTHRQ
+1907 VAGAEGAQTHGH
-1919 PEFPKPALP
+1919 PELPKPALP

-1933 AAHSTGPSN
+1933 TAHSTGPSD

-1959 LLDSEDSGAE
+1959 LLDSEDSEAE
-1969 LQGRAVDPGGASSQV
+1969 LQGRAVDPGGAGPQ
-1984 LTSSPQGRQ
+1984 LLATSPQGRQ
-1993 EPTCLLQEGSP
+1993 ESACLLQEGSP

-2025 PGTAAHGESASP
+2025 PGTAAHGENASP
-2037 EPNVS
+2037 EPSVS
-2042 FAPRSGAPPIGG
+2042 FAPRSGAPPVGG
-2054 VSEEQLQRLSVG
+2054 VSEEQLQGVSAG

-2071 GGMGVGVLSDIYYEP
+2071 RGMGVGVISDIYYEP
-2086 LSGDSDQDSVGEYGH
+2086 LSGDSDQDSLGEYRH

-2112 QYGHTGKREGA
+2112 QCGHTGKREGA
-2123 SKDSHDSFLSLNT
+2123 SKDSYNSFLSLNT
-2136 SDHHD
+2136 SDDHN
-2141 WGYASQAPGLE
+2141 WGYASQVPGLE
-2152 TSIPPRSWLG
+2152 TSVPPRSWLG

-2171 PCYVQIRDVCG
+2171 PSYVQIRDVRG

-2194 ELRDTP
+2194 DLRDTP
-2200 RTLHGLRRRP
+2200 RTLQGLRRRP
-2210 RGMAPCGLLSSW
+2210 SSTAPCGLLSSW
-2222 MDTWQRTDD
+2222 VDTWQGTDD

-2245 HKLKQIVKMGA
+2245 HKLKQIVKMEA
-2256 AQHSALFPSAFPK
+2256 ARHSALLPGAFPK
-2269 EPPSQVTTGAF
+2269 EPPPQVTTGAF
-2280 PGTPMPACLGLPPAS
+2280 PGTPMATCPGLPPTS

-2320 KRCGHGR
+2320 KGCGHGR

-2393 PRELCVCGPQPTSY
+2393 PSELCVCSPQPASY

-2427 EACSSNFL
+2427 EACSSTFL
-2435 FYLME
+2435 FHLVE

-2465 HFCQVFQREKG
+2465 HFCQVFHREKG

-2503 PRVVFAGVDS
+2503 PRVIFAGVDS
-2513 PEDILNNTYQELFR
+2513 PEDVLNDTYQELFR

-2551 KILEKLNENGRWKWL
+2551 KILEKLNGNGRWKWL

-2629 HIHARFAVF
+2629 YIYARFAVF

-2672 PFRGSYWIN
+2672 PFQGSYW
-2681 ALKSSRIVL
+2681 
-2690 IKVGDI
+2690 
-2696 YQEFSESTFFK
+2696 
-2707 QPH
+2707 

>member
-12 INREQEY
+12 INREQEC

-93 VKNDIFLNEYKAFYQ
+93 VKNDIFLNEYKTFYQ
-108 EKKASNY
+108 EKKANNY

-124 GFLLFETENQAKLV
+124 GFLLFETESQAKLV

-177 KSGYVVIFNL
+177 KSGYVVIFNI
-187 IKYYLYELS
+187 IKGKVKFVPENYTANYTSPSSGYDCHVAANINKISHKTSHFRTFELSQYYLYELS
-196 GSTVTERPRQICPY
+196 GSTVTARPRQICPY

-262 SSYGTAVPK
+262 SSYGTVVPK

-303 EHKVCC
+303 EHKVCF

-324 RGEKVDKLI
+324 QGEKVDKLI
-333 ESIKREQLAIIK
+333 EYIKREQLAIIK

-350 EFFILLTSSAL
+350 EFFILLISSAL
-361 MYETGFREEQTGLH
+361 MSETGFGEEQTGLH

-383 PPAAGLTDLKVE
+383 PSATGLTDLKVE
-395 DNISLKVV
+395 DDISLKVV

-415 AKKSFS
+415 AKKSLS
-421 EKGISL
+421 GKGISL

-442 KSPPLTA
+442 KSSPLTA

-461 GQVSSGF
+461 GQVSSAF

-476 CPLQSLTQL
+476 FPLQSLTQL
-485 KSYFSNASG
+485 KSYFSDASG
-494 YILGVSTVLGLLAE
+494 YILGVSTVLSLLAE
-508 RPQSPSISDGICDA
+508 RPQSPCISDGICNT

-530 DPEFHNSEA
+530 HPEFHDSEA

-553 VFQARQG
+553 VSQARQG

-576 RKASKLP
+576 RKASTLP

-590 SLYRPF
+590 NLYRPF
-596 PKRTPARENKGPASS
+596 PKRTPAGGNKGPAST

-622 QRRKRGAEVL
+622 QRRKR
-632 TTQFVQIPKLGRKA
+632 
-646 QEAPSSKDVPVATNA
+646 
-661 KRARRRATSPDT
+661 AR
-673 PVPTAKPPMKKPPQK
+673 
-688 QRVNIVKGNQNPRLR
+688 
-703 KQPQPVFKCT
+703 
-713 SLQQNPCPP
+713 
-722 HWRHGVLTTGPIGK
+722 
-736 SLSSVCSKLFMTE
+736 
-749 DVLKSHHCTAYRES
+749 
-763 ACRPRRSQAKGETA
+763 GETA

-825 DLALSAATSSTTSPE
+825 DLALSAATSSTPSPE
-840 PRNLSGS
+840 PRNLPCS
-847 LEPPQNSV
+847 LELPQNSV
-855 LLSKEQ
+855 PLSKEQ
-861 PLRGTSDHEYHRGVK
+861 LLRGTSDHEYHRGVK
-876 SQKGGPSP
+876 SQKGGPLAR
-884 KPSSDQSRL
+884 PSSDQSNL
-893 SSDPTVSP
+893 SSDPMVSP
-901 EEESVG
+901 EEESLG
-907 PGSWAPAEAQPA
+907 PGSWTPAEAQPA
-919 LPKEIHESSDASQ
+919 LPKETHESSDASQ
-932 SSFVA
+932 TSFVA

-952 GSPALA
+952 GGPGLA
-958 FAKTSTKGSDMGT
+958 FAKSSTKGSDMGT
-971 PVGKVIPFLR
+971 PVGKVTPLLR
-981 TKMKSPLQ
+981 PKMTSPLQ

-999 RGRLLPTGTQDFRCS
+999 RSRLLPTGPQDFCCS

-1120 EEPSRVERFSVD
+1120 EEPSRVESCSVD
-1132 PLVEASEAPRGHAAE
+1132 PLLEASEAPRGCAAE
-1147 VSCPDADPLRPFT
+1147 VSCPGSNPVRPFT
-1160 KPSPVRGL
+1160 KPPPVRGL

-1217 SNLVLP
+1217 SNLVP
-1223 CIGNTQA
+1223 PSIGSSQA
-1230 NGPSIPGEDETFEP
+1230 NGPSVPGEDKTFEP

-1267 EINSPSMICQKSV
+1267 EISSPSMICQKSV

-1294 RETEADALQGLT
+1294 RETEADALQGLI

-1317 PLLEGKGDMGYVMI
+1317 PLLEGKGDTGYVMI
-1331 NLEPVTLTLEKSAYM
+1331 NLEPVTLTLEKSAYV

-1386 QMQGLGENPSLAVSG
+1386 QMQGLGDNSSLVVSG
-1401 PKGTQYLHASSV
+1401 QKGTQYLHASSV
-1413 RRETLAEETCSL
+1413 CRETLAEKTCSL

-1430 VAGSP
+1430 MAGSL
-1435 SPSDNPMVMEALPL
+1435 SPSNSPMVTEALPL
-1449 AKSPNYLLPREEM
+1449 AKSSNYSLPREEM

-1481 EIIEPSQVEVVPS
+1481 EIIEPSQVEVVPL

-1501 KKDSLNCITSLRN
+1501 KKDSLNYIASIKN

-1522 KKDKSGLNSENISI
+1522 KDKSGLNSENTSF

-1544 KEAGLSVNGEEVSLK
+1544 KEAGLSVNREEVSLK

-1568 LTLTLSPPTSPREE
+1568 LTLTLPPPMSPREE
-1582 APTGEVEQLREAPL
+1582 APIGEVEQLQEAPL
-1596 PCIDLQE
+1596 PHIGLQE
-1603 MAEEILVPAEVPFIE
+1603 MAEEIFVPEEVPFIE
-1618 NRDVNSAANTSVKP
+1618 NRDMNSAANTCVKP
-1632 AENKEGKGDHL
+1632 AENKEGKGGDL

-1662 VHLASDFPFGS
+1662 VHLASDFPFSS

-1687 APVEE
+1687 ATVEE

-1701 CGLKQCDAL
+1701 RGLKHCDAL
-1710 GEKSTSLSKVE
+1710 SEKSTWLSKVE
-1721 SGDLAITEK
+1721 SGDLAVTEK
-1730 ESSLVTATHP
+1730 ESSLVAATCP

-1748 VQQMQL
+1748 VQQMQF
-1754 SAETPLQLQNRAGR
+1754 SAEMPLRLQNHAGK

-1775 PGDVTQETGQSKCGE
+1775 PGDITQETGRSKCGE
-1790 GFSLSGKGPDCD
+1790 GFSLSGKRPDCD
-1802 GTVTQPAC
+1802 AMVTQPAC
-1810 TATYGG
+1810 TVTYGG

-1824 GYPLQPMG
+1824 GHPPQPTG

-1850 FSPAEIP
+1850 FSPAETP
-1857 ENKSADMF
+1857 ENKSSADMY

-1883 DVLSS
+1883 DILSS

-1894 CCYILVKSLRSDP
+1894 CCYILVKSLLSDP
-1907 VAGAEGVQTHRQ
+1907 VAGAEGAQTHGH
-1919 PEFPKPALP
+1919 PELPKPTPPL
-1928 SGGAT
+1928 GGPTT
-1933 AAHSTGPSN
+1933 AYSAGPSN
-1942 TGTGFPTQEVPV
+1942 TGTGLPTQEAPV

-1959 LLDSEDSGAE
+1959 LLDSEDSGVE
-1969 LQGRAVDPGGASSQV
+1969 LQGRAVDPGGAGPQ
-1984 LTSSPQGRQ
+1984 LLATSPQGRQ
-1993 EPTCLLQEGSP
+1993 EPACLLQEESP
-2004 CAVWDLLRGGLLPTY
+2004 CAAWDLLRGGLLPTY

-2025 PGTAAHGESASP
+2025 PGTAACGESAGP
-2037 EPNVS
+2037 ETPAS
-2042 FAPRSGAPPIGG
+2042 FAPRSGVPPTGG
-2054 VSEEQLQRLSVG
+2054 VSEEQLQGGSVG

-2071 GGMGVGVLSDIYYEP
+2071 RGMGVGVLSDIYYEP
-2086 LSGDSDQDSVGEYGH
+2086 LSGDSGQDSLGKYGH
-2101 PRYNTEESRAS
+2101 PRYNTEESCAS

-2123 SKDSHDSFLSLNT
+2123 SKDSYDSFLSLNT
-2136 SDHHD
+2136 SDHN
-2141 WGYASQAPGLE
+2141 WGYASQVPGLK
-2152 TSIPPRSWLG
+2152 TNIPPRSRLG

-2171 PCYVQIRDVCG
+2171 PRYVQIRDVCG

-2194 ELRDTP
+2194 KLRDTP
-2200 RTLHGLRRRP
+2200 RTLHSLRRRP
-2210 RGMAPCGLLSSW
+2210 TGTAPCGLLSSW
-2222 MDTWQRTDD
+2222 ADAWQGTD

-2245 HKLKQIVKMGA
+2245 HKLKQIMKMGA
-2256 AQHSALFPSAFPK
+2256 ARHSALLPGAFPK
-2269 EPPSQVTTGAF
+2269 DPPAQVTTGAF
-2280 PGTPMPACLGLPPAS
+2280 PGTPMPTCPGLPPTS

-2303 TVVHQMPN
+2303 TIVHQMPN
-2311 HVDRSSSWK
+2311 HVDCPSWK
-2320 KRCGHGR
+2320 KRCGHSR
-2327 NHLTNSDQNQTASF
+2327 NHLTNSDRNQTASF

-2373 LSSRQVVQDTE
+2373 LGSRQVVQDTE
-2384 PPVALGAAM
+2384 PPVALGAAV
-2393 PRELCVCGPQPTSY
+2393 PRELCVCGPQPASY

-2427 EACSSNFL
+2427 EAFSSTFL
-2435 FYLME
+2435 FHLVE

-2476 ALLVIIRNED
+2476 VLLVIIRNED

-2513 PEDILNNTYQELFR
+2513 PEDVLNDTYQELLR

-2551 KILEKLNENGRWKWL
+2551 KILEKLNGNGRWKWL

-2672 PFRGSYWIN
+2672 PFRSSYW
-2681 ALKSSRIVL
+2681 
-2690 IKVGDI
+2690 
-2696 YQEFSESTFFK
+2696 
-2707 QPH
+2707 

>member
-87 YSQVTL
+87 YSEVTL

-225 PAHDHKSILELRENV
+225 PAHDHKSILELKENV

-262 SSYGTAVPK
+262 SSYGTVVPK

-303 EHKVCC
+303 EHKGLFRCHVCC
-309 QDMCFNMYEVELSNK
+309 QDMCFSMYEVELSNK
-324 RGEKVDKLI
+324 QGEKVDKLI
-333 ESIKREQLAIIK
+333 EYIKREQLAIIK

-361 MYETGFREEQTGLH
+361 MSETGFREEQTGLH

-383 PPAAGLTDLKVE
+383 PSAAGRTDLKVE
-395 DNISLKVV
+395 DDISLKVV
-403 PVLPALNCALLE
+403 SVLPALNCALLE

-442 KSPPLTA
+442 KSPPVTA

-485 KSYFSNASG
+485 KSYFSDASG

-508 RPQSPSISDGICDA
+508 RPQSPCISDGICDA

-530 DPEFHNSEA
+530 DPEFRDSEA

-576 RKASKLP
+576 RKASTLP

-596 PKRTPARENKGPASS
+596 PKRTPAGENKGPAST

-632 TTQFVQIPKLGRKA
+632 TAQFVQITKLDRKP

-661 KRARRRATSPDT
+661 KRARRRAASPDT
-673 PVPTAKPPMKKPPQK
+673 PVPTAKPPMKKSPQK

-713 SLQQNPCPP
+713 SLQRNPCPP
-722 HWRHGVLTTGPIGK
+722 RWRHGVLTTGPIGK

-763 ACRPRRSQAKGETA
+763 ACRPRQSQAKGETA

-791 SINTA
+791 SINTT

-825 DLALSAATSSTTSPE
+825 DLALSAATSSTPSPE
-840 PRNLSGS
+840 PRNLPCS

-855 LLSKEQ
+855 PLSKEQ
-861 PLRGTSDHEYHRGVK
+861 PLCGTSDHEYHRGVK
-876 SQKGGPSP
+876 SQRGGPLH
-884 KPSSDQSRL
+884 KPSSDQSSP

-901 EEESVG
+901 EEESMG

-919 LPKEIHESSDASQ
+919 LPKETHESSDASQ

-937 AEHSYALLLA
+937 AEHSYALLLV

-952 GSPALA
+952 GSPGLA
-958 FAKTSTKGSDMGT
+958 FAKSSTKGSDIGT

-981 TKMKSPLQ
+981 QNLTSPLQ

-999 RGRLLPTGTQDFRCS
+999 RAGLLSTGPHDFRCS

-1025 KVTFTC
+1025 KVMFTC

-1109 STLESFEFGEI
+1109 STLEPFECEI
-1120 EEPSRVERFSVD
+1120 EEPSGVERYSVD
-1132 PLVEASEAPRGHAAE
+1132 PLLEASEAPRAHAAE
-1147 VSCPDADPLRPFT
+1147 VSCPGADPLRPFT
-1160 KPSPVRGL
+1160 KSPPVRGL

-1185 QESPESQNFICS
+1185 QESPESQNFIC

-1217 SNLVLP
+1217 SDLVLP
-1223 CIGNTQA
+1223 SIGRTQA

-1294 RETEADALQGLT
+1294 KETEADALQGLT
-1306 QCSSPINKECQ
+1306 QYSSPINKECQ
-1317 PLLEGKGDMGYVMI
+1317 PLLEGKGDTGYVMI
-1331 NLEPVTLTLEKSAYM
+1331 NLEPVTLTLEKSAYV

-1353 NRADKPTAFNVE
+1353 SRADKPTAFNME

-1386 QMQGLGENPSLAVSG
+1386 QMQGLGEDPSLAVSG
-1401 PKGTQYLHASSV
+1401 QKGTQYLHASSV
-1413 RRETLAEETCSL
+1413 HRETLAEETYSL

-1430 VAGSP
+1430 ATGSP
-1435 SPSDNPMVMEALPL
+1435 SPSDNPMVIEALPL
-1449 AKSPNYLLPREEM
+1449 AKSSNYLLPREEM

-1481 EIIEPSQVEVVPS
+1481 EIIEPSQVEVVPL

-1501 KKDSLNCITSLRN
+1501 KKDSLNCIASIRN

-1522 KKDKSGLNSENISI
+1522 KKDKSGLNSENISFKP
-1536 QSFNSTFT
+1536 FNSTFT
-1544 KEAGLSVNGEEVSLK
+1544 KEAGLSVNREEVSLK

-1568 LTLTLSPPTSPREE
+1568 LTLTLSPPMSLREE
-1582 APTGEVEQLREAPL
+1582 APTGEVEQPQEASL
-1596 PCIDLQE
+1596 PCVDLQE
-1603 MAEEILVPAEVPFIE
+1603 MAEEILMSKEVTFTE

-1653 TCTLEVAEE
+1653 TCTRQVAEE

-1673 LIEEVSPASSPDPQ
+1673 LIEEVSPASSPGPQ

-1692 APPAQATSP
+1692 APPTQATSP
-1701 CGLKQCDAL
+1701 RGLKHRDTL
-1710 GEKSTSLSKVE
+1710 GEKSTRLCEVE
-1721 SGDLAITEK
+1721 SGDLAETEK

-1754 SAETPLQLQNRAGR
+1754 SAETPLQLQNHAGR

-1775 PGDVTQETGQSKCGE
+1775 PGDVTEETGPSKCGE
-1790 GFSLSGKGPDCD
+1790 GFSLSGKGPDFD
-1802 GTVTQPAC
+1802 ATVTQPAC
-1810 TATYGG
+1810 GVTYGD

-1824 GYPLQPMG
+1824 GYPLQPTG
-1832 VETCSPHPHHRVL
+1832 VEICSPHSHHRVL

-1857 ENKSADMF
+1857 ENKSSADMF

-1888 DVKTHE
+1888 NVKTQE

-1907 VAGAEGVQTHRQ
+1907 VAGAEGVQTHGH
-1919 PEFPKPALP
+1919 PELPKPALP

-1933 AAHSTGPSN
+1933 TANSTGPSD

-1959 LLDSEDSGAE
+1959 LLNSEDSGAE
-1969 LQGRAVDPGGASSQV
+1969 LQGRAADPGGAGPQL
-1984 LTSSPQGRQ
+1984 LTTSPQGRQ
-1993 EPTCLLQEGSP
+1993 ESACLLQEGSP
-2004 CAVWDLLRGGLLPTY
+2004 CAVWDLLHGGLLPTY

-2037 EPNVS
+2037 EPSVS
-2042 FAPRSGAPPIGG
+2042 VAPRSGAPPVGG
-2054 VSEEQLQRLSVG
+2054 VSEEQLQGVSTG

-2071 GGMGVGVLSDIYYEP
+2071 GGKGVGVISDIYYEP

-2123 SKDSHDSFLSLNT
+2123 SKDSYDAFLSLNT
-2136 SDHHD
+2136 SDDHD
-2141 WGYASQAPGLE
+2141 WGYASQVPGLE
-2152 TSIPPRSWLG
+2152 TSVPPRSWLG

-2210 RGMAPCGLLSSW
+2210 SSTVPCGLLSSW
-2222 MDTWQRTDD
+2222 VDTWQGTDD

-2256 AQHSALFPSAFPK
+2256 ARHSALLPGAFPK
-2269 EPPSQVTTGAF
+2269 EPPPQVTTGAF
-2280 PGTPMPACLGLPPAS
+2280 PGTPMPTCPGLPPTS

-2320 KRCGHGR
+2320 KGCGHGR

-2373 LSSRQVVQDTE
+2373 LSSRQLVQDTE

-2393 PRELCVCGPQPTSY
+2393 PSELCVCSPQPASY

-2427 EACSSNFL
+2427 EACSSTFL
-2435 FYLME
+2435 FHLVE

-2465 HFCQVFQREKG
+2465 HFCQVFHREKG

-2513 PEDILNNTYQELFR
+2513 PEDVLNDTYQELFQ

-2605 YHQCDSRPSTKAEH
+2605 YHQCDSRPSTKTEH

-2672 PFRGSYWIN
+2672 PFRSSYW
-2681 ALKSSRIVL
+2681 
-2690 IKVGDI
+2690 
-2696 YQEFSESTFFK
+2696 
-2707 QPH
+2707 

>member
-187 IKYYLYELS
+187 IKGKVKFVSENYTANYTSPSSGYDCHVAANTNKISHKTSHFRTFELSQYYLYELS

-309 QDMCFNMYEVELSNK
+309 QDICFNMYEVELSNK

-333 ESIKREQLAIIK
+333 ESITREQLAIIK

-703 KQPQPVFKCT
+703 KQPQP
-713 SLQQNPCPP
+713 
-722 HWRHGVLTTGPIGK
+722 
-736 SLSSVCSKLFMTE
+736 
-749 DVLKSHHCTAYRES
+749 
-763 ACRPRRSQAKGETA
+763 AKGETA

-1280 YSTLESKVDIFHAQ
+1280 YSTLESKVDVFHAQ

-1603 MAEEILVPAEVPFIE
+1603 MAEEILVPEEVPFIE

-1754 SAETPLQLQNRAGR
+1754 SAETPLQLQNRAER

-1775 PGDVTQETGQSKCGE
+1775 PGDVTQETGQSKCGK

-1810 TATYGG
+1810 TVMYGG

-1919 PEFPKPALP
+1919 PELPKPALP

-1969 LQGRAVDPGGASSQV
+1969 LQGRAVDPGGASPQV

-1993 EPTCLLQEGSP
+1993 EPACLLQEGSP

-2037 EPNVS
+2037 EPNAS

-2054 VSEEQLQRLSVG
+2054 VSEEQLQRVSVG

-2136 SDHHD
+2136 SDHHN

-2162 GLKKEATCV
+2162 GLKKEAMCV

-2200 RTLHGLRRRP
+2200 RSLHGLRQRP

-2280 PGTPMPACLGLPPAS
+2280 PGTPMPTCLGLPPAS

-2384 PPVALGAAM
+2384 PPLALGAAM
-2393 PRELCVCGPQPTSY
+2393 PRELCVCSPQPTSY

-2513 PEDILNNTYQELFR
+2513 PEDVLNNTYQELFR

-2672 PFRGSYWIN
+2672 PFRGSYW
-2681 ALKSSRIVL
+2681 
-2690 IKVGDI
+2690 
-2696 YQEFSESTFFK
+2696 
-2707 QPH
+2707 

>member
-1 MFLPFRPIIYD
+1 MRRKL
-12 INREQEY
+12 
-19 VKNSGGILGEN
+19 NSEVRSAGAAAAAAAQ
-30 ELRPPSQLH
+30 R
-39 PLLEKTET
+39 TV
-47 GFISEKIFET
+47 FET

-93 VKNDIFLNEYKAFYQ
+93 VKNDIFLNEYKTFYQ

-166 DYLHARPWYHG
+166 DYLHARPWHHG

-187 IKYYLYELS
+187 IKGKVKFVSENYTTNYTSPSSGYDCHVAANTNKISHKTSHFRTFELSQYYLYELS
-196 GSTVTERPRQICPY
+196 DSAVTERPRQVCPY
-210 LIVAFQYREPKKMAA
+210 LIVAFQYREPRKMAA
-225 PAHDHKSILELRENV
+225 PSYDHKSILELKENV

-262 SSYGTAVPK
+262 SSYGTVVPK

-303 EHKVCC
+303 EHKVCY
-309 QDMCFNMYEVELSNK
+309 QDMCFNMYEVELANK
-324 RGEKVDKLI
+324 QGEKVDKLI
-333 ESIKREQLAIIK
+333 EYIKREQLAIIK

-350 EFFILLTSSAL
+350 EFFILLMSSAL
-361 MYETGFREEQTGLH
+361 MSETGFGEEQTGLH

-383 PPAAGLTDLKVE
+383 PSAAGLTDLKVE
-395 DNISLKVV
+395 DDISLKVV

-421 EKGISL
+421 ERGISL

-449 ASQDGFKETGFS
+449 ASQDGFKETNFS

-468 DLTPPAEK
+468 DLTSPAEK

-485 KSYFSNASG
+485 KSYFSDASG
-494 YILGVSTVLGLLAE
+494 YILGVSTVLDLLAE
-508 RPQSPSISDGICDA
+508 RPQSPCISDGICDA

-530 DPEFHNSEA
+530 DPEFHDSEA

-560 ALVPLSLA
+560 AVVPLSLA
-568 PNLRVQPK
+568 SNLRVQPK
-576 RKASKLP
+576 RKASTLP

-590 SLYRPF
+590 SSYRPF
-596 PKRTPARENKGPASS
+596 PKRTPAGGNKGPAST

-632 TTQFVQIPKLGRKA
+632 TAQFVQITKLDRKA
-646 QEAPSSKDVPVATNA
+646 QEAPSSKDVPAATNA
-661 KRARRRATSPDT
+661 KRARRRETSPDT
-673 PVPTAKPPMKKPPQK
+673 PIPTAKPPMKKPPQK

-703 KQPQPVFKCT
+703 KQPQP
-713 SLQQNPCPP
+713 
-722 HWRHGVLTTGPIGK
+722 
-736 SLSSVCSKLFMTE
+736 
-749 DVLKSHHCTAYRES
+749 
-763 ACRPRRSQAKGETA
+763 AKGETA

-802 VAPKAPTETSV
+802 VAPKALTETSI

-825 DLALSAATSSTTSPE
+825 DLALSAATSSTPFPD
-840 PRNLSGS
+840 PRNLPCS

-855 LLSKEQ
+855 PLSKEQ
-861 PLRGTSDHEYHRGVK
+861 SLHGTSDHEYHRGVK
-876 SQKGGPSP
+876 SQKGGPLP
-884 KPSSDQSRL
+884 KPSSDQSNP

-901 EEESVG
+901 EEESMG
-907 PGSWAPAEAQPA
+907 PGSWTPAYAQPA
-919 LPKEIHESSDASQ
+919 LPKETHESSDASQ
-932 SSFVA
+932 SSCVA

-952 GSPALA
+952 GSPGLA
-958 FAKTSTKGSDMGT
+958 FAKSSTKGSDMGT
-971 PVGKVIPFLR
+971 PVGKVIPFQR
-981 TKMKSPLQ
+981 PKITSPLQ

-999 RGRLLPTGTQDFRCS
+999 RGRLLPTGPQDFCCS

-1046 PLEKTVVRALHGPW
+1046 ALEKTVVRALHGPW

-1120 EEPSRVERFSVD
+1120 EEPSRVERYSVD
-1132 PLVEASEAPRGHAAE
+1132 LLLETSEAPRGHAAE
-1147 VSCPDADPLRPFT
+1147 VSCPGADPLHPFT
-1160 KPSPVRGL
+1160 KPPPVRGL

-1176 KEMFATVGH
+1176 KEMFATVGP
-1185 QESPESQNFICS
+1185 QESPESQNFICP
-1197 YNNEIIRGKAEQESS
+1197 YNNEIIRGRAEQVSS

-1217 SNLVLP
+1217 SDLVLSST
-1223 CIGNTQA
+1223 GSTQA

-1244 LDNTQVTS
+1244 LDNTQVTC

-1267 EINSPSMICQKSV
+1267 EISSPSIICQKSV
-1280 YSTLESKVDIFHAQ
+1280 YSTLESKVDVFHAQ
-1294 RETEADALQGLT
+1294 RETEADALQGLI
-1306 QCSSPINKECQ
+1306 QCSSPVNKECQ
-1317 PLLEGKGDMGYVMI
+1317 RLLEGKGDTGYVMI
-1331 NLEPVTLTLEKSAYM
+1331 NLEPVTLTLEKSAYV

-1353 NRADKPTAFNVE
+1353 NRTDRPTAFNME
-1365 LTKQVSPAASLR
+1365 LTKQVLPAASLR

-1386 QMQGLGENPSLAVSG
+1386 EMQGLGENPSLAVSG
-1401 PKGTQYLHASSV
+1401 RKGTQYLHASSV
-1413 RRETLAEETCSL
+1413 RRETLAEETSSL
-1425 QKGQA
+1425 QKGQSM
-1430 VAGSP
+1430 AGSP
-1435 SPSDNPMVMEALPL
+1435 SPSDNPMVTEALPL
-1449 AKSPNYLLPREEM
+1449 AKSSNYLLPREEM
-1462 KLSQE
+1462 KISQE

-1501 KKDSLNCITSLRN
+1501 KKDSLNRITSIRN
-1514 TLCGSSEL
+1514 PLCGSSEL
-1522 KKDKSGLNSENISI
+1522 KDKSGLNSENTSF
-1536 QSFNSTFT
+1536 QLFNSTLT
-1544 KEAGLSVNGEEVSLK
+1544 KEAGLSVNREEVSLK
-1559 VSEEDSNLD
+1559 VSEGDSNLD
-1568 LTLTLSPPTSPREE
+1568 LTLTLSPPMSPREE
-1582 APTGEVEQLREAPL
+1582 APTGEVERLQESPL
-1596 PCIDLQE
+1596 SCVDLQE
-1603 MAEEILVPAEVPFIE
+1603 IAEEILVPEEVPFIE

-1687 APVEE
+1687 APMEA

-1701 CGLKQCDAL
+1701 RGLKHCDAL
-1710 GEKSTSLSKVE
+1710 GEKSTRLSKVKP
-1721 SGDLAITEK
+1721 GDLALTEK
-1730 ESSLVTATHP
+1730 ESSLVAATHP
-1740 VEQDNSAQ
+1740 VEQDNSGQ

-1754 SAETPLQLQNRAGR
+1754 SAETPLQLQNHTGR

-1775 PGDVTQETGQSKCGE
+1775 PGDVTQETGPSKCGE
-1790 GFSLSGKGPDCD
+1790 GFSLSGKGPDCNA
-1802 GTVTQPAC
+1802 TVTQPAC
-1810 TATYGG
+1810 TVTYGG

-1832 VETCSPHPHHRVL
+1832 VETRSPHPHHRVL

-1850 FSPAEIP
+1850 VSPAEIP
-1857 ENKSADMF
+1857 ENRSSTDMLVSA
-1865 VSTATPGAVVTST
+1865 ATPGAVVTST

-1883 DVLSS
+1883 DLLSS
-1888 DVKTHE
+1888 DGKTHK
-1894 CCYILVKSLRSDP
+1894 CCYILVKSSRSDP
-1907 VAGAEGVQTHRQ
+1907 VAGAKSVQTPRH
-1919 PEFPKPALP
+1919 PELPRPALP
-1928 SGGAT
+1928 SGGAA
-1933 AAHSTGPSN
+1933 AAHSSGPSD
-1942 TGTGFPTQEVPV
+1942 TGTAFPTQEVPV

-1959 LLDSEDSGAE
+1959 LPDSEDSGAE
-1969 LQGRAVDPGGASSQV
+1969 LQGRAVDPGGASPQ
-1984 LTSSPQGRQ
+1984 LLATSPQGRQ
-1993 EPTCLLQEGSP
+1993 EPSP
-2004 CAVWDLLRGGLLPTY
+2004 CAVWNLLRGGLLPTY

-2025 PGTAAHGESASP
+2025 PGTAAHGESAGP
-2037 EPNVS
+2037 EPSAS
-2042 FAPRSGAPPIGG
+2042 FAPRCGASPVGG
-2054 VSEEQLQRLSVG
+2054 VSEEQLQGGS
-2066 EAGTG
+2066 AGKAG
-2071 GGMGVGVLSDIYYEP
+2071 RGMSVGVLSDIYCEP
-2086 LSGDSDQDSVGEYGH
+2086 LSGDSDRDSLGEYGH
-2101 PRYNTEESRAS
+2101 LRYDTEESRAS

-2123 SKDSHDSFLSLNT
+2123 SKDSYDSFLSLNT
-2136 SDHHD
+2136 SDHD
-2141 WGYASQAPGLE
+2141 RGYVSQIPGLE

-2194 ELRDTP
+2194 ELRDTS
-2200 RTLHGLRRRP
+2200 RTLHGLRQRP
-2210 RGMAPCGLLSSW
+2210 SGMAPCGLFSSW
-2222 MDTWQRTDD
+2222 ADTWQGTDD

-2245 HKLKQIVKMGA
+2245 HKLKQIMKMGA
-2256 AQHSALFPSAFPK
+2256 TRHSARLPSTFPK
-2269 EPPSQVTTGAF
+2269 EPPPQVTTGAF
-2280 PGTPMPACLGLPPAS
+2280 PGTPMPTCPGLPSAS

-2311 HVDRSSSWK
+2311 HVDRSSSW

-2373 LSSRQVVQDTE
+2373 LSTE

-2427 EACSSNFL
+2427 EACSSTFL
-2435 FYLME
+2435 FHLVE

-2465 HFCQVFQREKG
+2465 HFCQVFHREKG

-2513 PEDILNNTYQELFR
+2513 PEDVLNDTYQELFR

-2551 KILEKLNENGRWKWL
+2551 KILEKLNGNGRWKWL

-2576 EDVRVDSIAH
+2576 EDMRVDSIAH

-2629 HIHARFAVF
+2629 HIHTRFAVF

-2672 PFRGSYWIN
+2672 PFRSSYW
-2681 ALKSSRIVL
+2681 
-2690 IKVGDI
+2690 
-2696 YQEFSESTFFK
+2696 
-2707 QPH
+2707 

>member
-1 MFLPFRPIIYD
+1 M
-12 INREQEY
+12 
-19 VKNSGGILGEN
+19 
-30 ELRPPSQLH
+30 
-39 PLLEKTET
+39 
-47 GFISEKIFET
+47 
-57 VSLSSDS
+57 SSDS

-187 IKYYLYELS
+187 IKGKVKFVSENYTANYTSPSSGYDCHVAANTNKISHKTSHFRTFELSQYYLYELS
-196 GSTVTERPRQICPY
+196 GSTITERPRQICPY

-309 QDMCFNMYEVELSNK
+309 QDICFNMYEVELSNK

-333 ESIKREQLAIIK
+333 ESITREQLAIIK

-703 KQPQPVFKCT
+703 KQPQP
-713 SLQQNPCPP
+713 
-722 HWRHGVLTTGPIGK
+722 
-736 SLSSVCSKLFMTE
+736 
-749 DVLKSHHCTAYRES
+749 
-763 ACRPRRSQAKGETA
+763 AKGETA

-1280 YSTLESKVDIFHAQ
+1280 YSTLESKVDVFHAQ

-1603 MAEEILVPAEVPFIE
+1603 MAEEILVPEEVPFIE

-1754 SAETPLQLQNRAGR
+1754 SAETPLQLQNRAER

-1775 PGDVTQETGQSKCGE
+1775 PGDVTQETGQSKCGK

-1810 TATYGG
+1810 TVMYGG

-1919 PEFPKPALP
+1919 PELPKPALP

-1969 LQGRAVDPGGASSQV
+1969 LQGRAVDPGGASPQV

-1993 EPTCLLQEGSP
+1993 EPACLLQEGSP

-2037 EPNVS
+2037 EPNAS

-2054 VSEEQLQRLSVG
+2054 VSEEQLQRVSVG

-2136 SDHHD
+2136 SDHHN

-2162 GLKKEATCV
+2162 GLKKEAMCV

-2200 RTLHGLRRRP
+2200 RSLHGLRQRP

-2280 PGTPMPACLGLPPAS
+2280 PGTPMPTCLGLPPAS

-2384 PPVALGAAM
+2384 PPLALGAAM
-2393 PRELCVCGPQPTSY
+2393 PRELCVCSPQPTSY

-2513 PEDILNNTYQELFR
+2513 PEDVLNNTYQELFR

-2672 PFRGSYWIN
+2672 PFRGSYW
-2681 ALKSSRIVL
+2681 
-2690 IKVGDI
+2690 
-2696 YQEFSESTFFK
+2696 
-2707 QPH
+2707 

>member
-1 MFLPFRPIIYD
+1 M
-12 INREQEY
+12 
-19 VKNSGGILGEN
+19 
-30 ELRPPSQLH
+30 
-39 PLLEKTET
+39 
-47 GFISEKIFET
+47 
-57 VSLSSDS
+57 SSDS

-187 IKYYLYELS
+187 IKGKVKFVSENYTANYTSPSSGYDCHVAANTNKISHKTSHFRTFELSQYYLYELS

-309 QDMCFNMYEVELSNK
+309 QDICFNMYEVELSNK

-333 ESIKREQLAIIK
+333 ESITREQLAIIK

-703 KQPQPVFKCT
+703 KQPQP
-713 SLQQNPCPP
+713 
-722 HWRHGVLTTGPIGK
+722 
-736 SLSSVCSKLFMTE
+736 
-749 DVLKSHHCTAYRES
+749 
-763 ACRPRRSQAKGETA
+763 AKGETA

-1280 YSTLESKVDIFHAQ
+1280 YSTLESKVDVFHAQ

-1603 MAEEILVPAEVPFIE
+1603 MAEEILVPEEVPFIE

-1754 SAETPLQLQNRAGR
+1754 SAETPLQLQNRAER

-1775 PGDVTQETGQSKCGE
+1775 PGDVTQETGQSKCGK

-1810 TATYGG
+1810 TVMYGG

-1919 PEFPKPALP
+1919 PELPKPALP

-1969 LQGRAVDPGGASSQV
+1969 LQGRAVDPGGASPQV

-1993 EPTCLLQEGSP
+1993 EPACLLQEGSP

-2037 EPNVS
+2037 EPNAS

-2054 VSEEQLQRLSVG
+2054 VSEEQLQRVSVG

-2136 SDHHD
+2136 SDHHN

-2162 GLKKEATCV
+2162 GLKKEAMCV

-2200 RTLHGLRRRP
+2200 RSLHGLRQRP

-2280 PGTPMPACLGLPPAS
+2280 PGTPMPTCLGLPPAS

-2384 PPVALGAAM
+2384 PPLALGAAM
-2393 PRELCVCGPQPTSY
+2393 PRELCVCSPQPTSY

-2513 PEDILNNTYQELFR
+2513 PEDVLNNTYQELFR

-2672 PFRGSYWIN
+2672 PFRGSYW
-2681 ALKSSRIVL
+2681 
-2690 IKVGDI
+2690 
-2696 YQEFSESTFFK
+2696 
-2707 QPH
+2707 

>member
-187 IKYYLYELS
+187 IKGKVKFVSENYTANYTSPSSGYDCHVAANTNKISHKTSHFRTFELSQYYLYELS

-703 KQPQPVFKCT
+703 KQPQP
-713 SLQQNPCPP
+713 
-722 HWRHGVLTTGPIGK
+722 
-736 SLSSVCSKLFMTE
+736 
-749 DVLKSHHCTAYRES
+749 
-763 ACRPRRSQAKGETA
+763 AKGETA

-1176 KEMFATVGH
+1176 KEIFATVGH

-1603 MAEEILVPAEVPFIE
+1603 MAEEILVPEEVPFIE

-1928 SGGAT
+1928 LGGAT

-1969 LQGRAVDPGGASSQV
+1969 LQGRAVDPGGASPQV

-2054 VSEEQLQRLSVG
+2054 VSEEQLQRVSVG

-2672 PFRGSYWIN
+2672 PFRGSYW
-2681 ALKSSRIVL
+2681 
-2690 IKVGDI
+2690 
-2696 YQEFSESTFFK
+2696 
-2707 QPH
+2707 

>member
-1 MFLPFRPIIYD
+1 MSIYD

-187 IKYYLYELS
+187 IKGKVKFVSENYTANYTSPSSGYDCHVAANTNKISHKTSHFRTFELSQYYLYELS

-622 QRRKRGAEVL
+622 QRRKR
-632 TTQFVQIPKLGRKA
+632 
-646 QEAPSSKDVPVATNA
+646 
-661 KRARRRATSPDT
+661 
-673 PVPTAKPPMKKPPQK
+673 
-688 QRVNIVKGNQNPRLR
+688 
-703 KQPQPVFKCT
+703 
-713 SLQQNPCPP
+713 
-722 HWRHGVLTTGPIGK
+722 
-736 SLSSVCSKLFMTE
+736 
-749 DVLKSHHCTAYRES
+749 
-763 ACRPRRSQAKGETA
+763 AKGETA

-2672 PFRGSYWIN
+2672 PFRGSYW
-2681 ALKSSRIVL
+2681 
-2690 IKVGDI
+2690 
-2696 YQEFSESTFFK
+2696 
-2707 QPH
+2707 

>member
-1 MFLPFRPIIYD
+1 MII
-12 INREQEY
+12 
-19 VKNSGGILGEN
+19 
-30 ELRPPSQLH
+30 
-39 PLLEKTET
+39 
-47 GFISEKIFET
+47 
-57 VSLSSDS
+57 
-64 LFQRTVSILH
+64 
-74 TSYLDS
+74 
-80 ASEHGFQ
+80 
-87 YSQVTL
+87 
-93 VKNDIFLNEYKAFYQ
+93 KAF
-108 EKKASNY
+108 
-115 THEELQETY
+115 
-124 GFLLFETENQAKLV
+124 
-138 CQHGLCVGSSAIT
+138 
-151 TLGDPAK
+151 
-158 GVYISKYS
+158 
-166 DYLHARPWYHG
+166 
-177 KSGYVVIFNL
+177 
-187 IKYYLYELS
+187 
-196 GSTVTERPRQICPY
+196 
-210 LIVAFQYREPKKMAA
+210 
-225 PAHDHKSILELRENV
+225 

-703 KQPQPVFKCT
+703 KQPQP
-713 SLQQNPCPP
+713 
-722 HWRHGVLTTGPIGK
+722 
-736 SLSSVCSKLFMTE
+736 
-749 DVLKSHHCTAYRES
+749 
-763 ACRPRRSQAKGETA
+763 AKGETA

-937 AEHSYALLLA
+937 AEHSYALLLV

-1710 GEKSTSLSKVE
+1710 GEKSTSLFKVE

-1969 LQGRAVDPGGASSQV
+1969 LQGRAVDPGGASPQV

-2054 VSEEQLQRLSVG
+2054 VSEEQLQRVSVG

-2605 YHQCDSRPSTKAEH
+2605 YHQCDSRLSTKAEH

-2672 PFRGSYWIN
+2672 PFRGSYW
-2681 ALKSSRIVL
+2681 
-2690 IKVGDI
+2690 
-2696 YQEFSESTFFK
+2696 
-2707 QPH
+2707 

>member
-1 MFLPFRPIIYD
+1 
-12 INREQEY
+12 
-19 VKNSGGILGEN
+19 
-30 ELRPPSQLH
+30 
-39 PLLEKTET
+39 
-47 GFISEKIFET
+47 
-57 VSLSSDS
+57 
-64 LFQRTVSILH
+64 
-74 TSYLDS
+74 
-80 ASEHGFQ
+80 
-87 YSQVTL
+87 
-93 VKNDIFLNEYKAFYQ
+93 
-108 EKKASNY
+108 
-115 THEELQETY
+115 
-124 GFLLFETENQAKLV
+124 
-138 CQHGLCVGSSAIT
+138 
-151 TLGDPAK
+151 
-158 GVYISKYS
+158 
-166 DYLHARPWYHG
+166 
-177 KSGYVVIFNL
+177 
-187 IKYYLYELS
+187 
-196 GSTVTERPRQICPY
+196 
-210 LIVAFQYREPKKMAA
+210 KMAA

-309 QDMCFNMYEVELSNK
+309 QDICFNMYEVELSNK

-333 ESIKREQLAIIK
+333 ESITREQLAIIK

-703 KQPQPVFKCT
+703 KQPQP
-713 SLQQNPCPP
+713 
-722 HWRHGVLTTGPIGK
+722 
-736 SLSSVCSKLFMTE
+736 
-749 DVLKSHHCTAYRES
+749 
-763 ACRPRRSQAKGETA
+763 AKGETA

-1280 YSTLESKVDIFHAQ
+1280 YSTLESKVDVFHAQ

-1603 MAEEILVPAEVPFIE
+1603 MAEEILVPEEVPFIE

-1754 SAETPLQLQNRAGR
+1754 SAETPLQLQNRAER

-1775 PGDVTQETGQSKCGE
+1775 PGDVTQETGQSKCGK

-1810 TATYGG
+1810 TVMYGG

-1919 PEFPKPALP
+1919 PELPKPALP

-1969 LQGRAVDPGGASSQV
+1969 LQGRAVDPGGASPQV

-1993 EPTCLLQEGSP
+1993 EPACLLQEGSP

-2037 EPNVS
+2037 EPNAS

-2054 VSEEQLQRLSVG
+2054 VSEEQLQRVSVG

-2136 SDHHD
+2136 SDHHN

-2162 GLKKEATCV
+2162 GLKKEAMCV

-2200 RTLHGLRRRP
+2200 RSLHGLRQRP

-2280 PGTPMPACLGLPPAS
+2280 PGTPMPTCLGLPPAS

-2384 PPVALGAAM
+2384 PPLALGAAM
-2393 PRELCVCGPQPTSY
+2393 PRELCVCSPQPTSY

-2513 PEDILNNTYQELFR
+2513 PEDVLNNTYQELFR

-2672 PFRGSYWIN
+2672 PFRGSYW
-2681 ALKSSRIVL
+2681 
-2690 IKVGDI
+2690 
-2696 YQEFSESTFFK
+2696 
-2707 QPH
+2707 

>member
-87 YSQVTL
+87 YSEVTL

-187 IKYYLYELS
+187 IKGKVKFVSENYTANYTSPSSGYDCHVAANINKISHKTSHFRTFELSQYYLYELS
-196 GSTVTERPRQICPY
+196 GSTITERPRQICPY

-225 PAHDHKSILELRENV
+225 PAHDHKSILELKENV

-262 SSYGTAVPK
+262 SSYGTVVPK

-303 EHKVCC
+303 EHKGLFRCHVCC
-309 QDMCFNMYEVELSNK
+309 QDMCFSMYEVELSNK
-324 RGEKVDKLI
+324 QGEKVDKLI
-333 ESIKREQLAIIK
+333 EYIKREQLAIIK

-361 MYETGFREEQTGLH
+361 MSETGFREEQTGLH

-383 PPAAGLTDLKVE
+383 PSAAGLTDLKVE
-395 DNISLKVV
+395 DDISLKVV

-442 KSPPLTA
+442 KSPPVTA
-449 ASQDGFKETGFS
+449 ASQDGFKETSFS

-485 KSYFSNASG
+485 KSYFSDASG

-508 RPQSPSISDGICDA
+508 RPQSPCISDGICDA

-530 DPEFHNSEA
+530 DPEFRDSEA

-576 RKASKLP
+576 RKASTLP

-596 PKRTPARENKGPASS
+596 PKRTPAGENKGPAST

-622 QRRKRGAEVL
+622 QRRKR
-632 TTQFVQIPKLGRKA
+632 
-646 QEAPSSKDVPVATNA
+646 
-661 KRARRRATSPDT
+661 
-673 PVPTAKPPMKKPPQK
+673 
-688 QRVNIVKGNQNPRLR
+688 
-703 KQPQPVFKCT
+703 
-713 SLQQNPCPP
+713 
-722 HWRHGVLTTGPIGK
+722 
-736 SLSSVCSKLFMTE
+736 
-749 DVLKSHHCTAYRES
+749 
-763 ACRPRRSQAKGETA
+763 AKGETA

-825 DLALSAATSSTTSPE
+825 DLALSAATSSTPSPE
-840 PRNLSGS
+840 PRNLPCS

-855 LLSKEQ
+855 PLSKEQ
-861 PLRGTSDHEYHRGVK
+861 PLCGTSDHEYHRGVK
-876 SQKGGPSP
+876 SQRGGPLP
-884 KPSSDQSRL
+884 KPFSDQSSP

-901 EEESVG
+901 EEESMG

-919 LPKEIHESSDASQ
+919 LPKETHESSDASQ

-937 AEHSYALLLA
+937 AEHSYALLLT

-952 GSPALA
+952 GSTGLA
-958 FAKTSTKGSDMGT
+958 FAKSSTRGSDIRT
-971 PVGKVIPFLR
+971 PVGKVIPFMRRNL
-981 TKMKSPLQ
+981 TSPIQ
-989 KLSMALAFRH
+989 KLSTALTFRH
-999 RGRLLPTGTQDFRCS
+999 RARLPPTGPHDFLCS

-1046 PLEKTVVRALHGPW
+1046 PLEKTVIRALHGPW

-1120 EEPSRVERFSVD
+1120 EEPSGVERYSID
-1132 PLVEASEAPRGHAAE
+1132 PLLEASEAPRAHAAE
-1147 VSCPDADPLRPFT
+1147 VSCPGADPLRPFT
-1160 KPSPVRGL
+1160 ESPVRGL

-1212 GKLET
+1212 GKVET
-1217 SNLVLP
+1217 SDLVLP
-1223 CIGNTQA
+1223 SIGSTQA

-1252 YNDTAPQTTFAKTYD
+1252 YNDTVPQTTFAKTYD

-1294 RETEADALQGLT
+1294 RETEADDLQGLT

-1317 PLLEGKGDMGYVMI
+1317 PLLEGKGDMGYMMI

-1377 HPVSTFEKS
+1377 HCVSTFEKS
-1386 QMQGLGENPSLAVSG
+1386 QMQGLGENPSLAVAG
-1401 PKGTQYLHASSV
+1401 QRGTQYLHASSV
-1413 RRETLAEETCSL
+1413 HRETLAEETCSL

-1430 VAGSP
+1430 VTGSP
-1435 SPSDNPMVMEALPL
+1435 SPSDNPMGIEALPL
-1449 AKSPNYLLPREEM
+1449 AKSSNYLLPREEM

-1494 SASAPLG
+1494 SASVPLG
-1501 KKDSLNCITSLRN
+1501 KKDSLNCIASIKN

-1522 KKDKSGLNSENISI
+1522 KKNKSGLNSEDISF

-1544 KEAGLSVNGEEVSLK
+1544 KEAGLSVNREVSLK

-1568 LTLTLSPPTSPREE
+1568 LTLTLSPPMNLREE
-1582 APTGEVEQLREAPL
+1582 APTGEVERLQEAPL
-1596 PCIDLQE
+1596 PCVDLQE
-1603 MAEEILVPAEVPFIE
+1603 MAEEILMSKGVPFIE

-1632 AENKEGKGDHL
+1632 ENKEGKGDHL

-1653 TCTLEVAEE
+1653 TCTLQVAEE

-1701 CGLKQCDAL
+1701 RGLKHCDAL
-1710 GEKSTSLSKVE
+1710 GEKSTRLCEVE
-1721 SGDLAITEK
+1721 SGDLAETEN
-1730 ESSLVTATHP
+1730 ESSLVTATHT

-1754 SAETPLQLQNRAGR
+1754 SAEIPLQLQNHAGR

-1775 PGDVTQETGQSKCGE
+1775 PGVVTEETGPSKCGE
-1790 GFSLSGKGPDCD
+1790 DFSLSGKEPDCD
-1802 GTVTQPAC
+1802 ATVTQPAC
-1810 TATYGG
+1810 GVTYGD

-1824 GYPLQPMG
+1824 GYPLQSTG

-1857 ENKSADMF
+1857 ENRSSADMF

-1907 VAGAEGVQTHRQ
+1907 VAGAEGAQTHGH
-1919 PEFPKPALP
+1919 PELPKPALP

-1933 AAHSTGPSN
+1933 TAHSTGPSD

-1959 LLDSEDSGAE
+1959 LLDSEDSEAE
-1969 LQGRAVDPGGASSQV
+1969 LQGRAVDPGGAGPQ
-1984 LTSSPQGRQ
+1984 LLATSPQGRQ
-1993 EPTCLLQEGSP
+1993 ESACLLQEGSP

-2025 PGTAAHGESASP
+2025 PGTAAHGENASP
-2037 EPNVS
+2037 EPSVS
-2042 FAPRSGAPPIGG
+2042 FAPRSGAPPVGG
-2054 VSEEQLQRLSVG
+2054 VSEEQLQGVSAG

-2071 GGMGVGVLSDIYYEP
+2071 RGMGVGVISDIYYEP
-2086 LSGDSDQDSVGEYGH
+2086 LSGDSDQDSLGEYRH

-2112 QYGHTGKREGA
+2112 QCGHTGKREGA
-2123 SKDSHDSFLSLNT
+2123 SKDSYNSFLSLNT
-2136 SDHHD
+2136 SDDHN
-2141 WGYASQAPGLE
+2141 WGYASQVPGLE
-2152 TSIPPRSWLG
+2152 TSVPPRSWLG

-2171 PCYVQIRDVCG
+2171 PSYVQIRDVRG

-2194 ELRDTP
+2194 DLRDTP
-2200 RTLHGLRRRP
+2200 RTLQGLRRRP
-2210 RGMAPCGLLSSW
+2210 SSTAPCGLLSSW
-2222 MDTWQRTDD
+2222 VDTWQGTDD

-2245 HKLKQIVKMGA
+2245 HKLKQIVKMEA
-2256 AQHSALFPSAFPK
+2256 ARHSALLPGAFPK
-2269 EPPSQVTTGAF
+2269 EPPPQVTTGAF
-2280 PGTPMPACLGLPPAS
+2280 PGTPMATCPGLPPTS

-2320 KRCGHGR
+2320 KGCGHGR

-2393 PRELCVCGPQPTSY
+2393 PSELCVCSPQPASY

-2427 EACSSNFL
+2427 EACSSTFL
-2435 FYLME
+2435 FHLVE

-2465 HFCQVFQREKG
+2465 HFCQVFHREKG

-2503 PRVVFAGVDS
+2503 PRVIFAGVDS
-2513 PEDILNNTYQELFR
+2513 PEDVLNDTYQELFR

-2551 KILEKLNENGRWKWL
+2551 KILEKLNGNGRWKWL

-2629 HIHARFAVF
+2629 YIYARFAVF

-2672 PFRGSYWIN
+2672 PFQGSYW
-2681 ALKSSRIVL
+2681 
-2690 IKVGDI
+2690 
-2696 YQEFSESTFFK
+2696 
-2707 QPH
+2707 